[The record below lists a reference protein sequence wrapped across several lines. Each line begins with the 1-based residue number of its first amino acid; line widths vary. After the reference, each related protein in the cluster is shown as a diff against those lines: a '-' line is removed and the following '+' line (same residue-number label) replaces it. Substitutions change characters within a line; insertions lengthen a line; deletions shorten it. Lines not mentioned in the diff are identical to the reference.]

1 MRGLI
6 LFPGRMKLH
15 LKPIS
20 KRLFSLLLA
29 VVLVLGLPLQAMA
42 ATNVGSSETTATQPT
57 DATEPVSTEA
67 SDPTEPVEPEETTT
81 PTEATEETTVPTE
94 APEETT
100 IPTVPQEETE
110 PEEDADATDPTQP
123 SEPTEPLTPEEQ
135 DMIRW
140 AELEAQLPDPIEE
153 YFPFA
158 PEIKYPYGEPQDN
171 FYPSSLFE
179 ADPYALMPLA
189 DMSAIPDNMYDN
201 SILRALAYTGY
212 DVQWLKDNG
221 FLYVAEYVSSNI
233 NNYRPAVLSDIG
245 YDDYAPFLNGDETV
259 ADSSTVT
266 GRAPDIASFESSGLV
281 CASFVSY
288 YINNYLPNIEGYD
301 TSHIHEAIKATTATS
316 TGYSTASVW
325 SWETGLTN
333 LANTPGSGVT
343 KYTNETEGYA
353 NLVPGD
359 IIVFSRDGELVHVAI
374 YAGTYSMWNIRGTN
388 RGEKHFII
396 HVGNSRGPEISTT
409 EYLAKSGTAKSSVA
423 TAWYHLELGSVVDQ
437 VGFIEVYKKD
447 PNGNNLSG
455 ARFKAVDQ
463 DTGDTFYIGPTDANG
478 YAKSGEMPLGTY
490 VVTETVFPDGYQASG
505 QTSWTVTLT
514 EDTPNM
520 TVTINAVNEPV
531 TGSAKIVKAT
541 TNGGSKAGWH
551 FEVKN
556 SSGTVIGNYVTD
568 ATGVIALDLKPG
580 TYTVTETDGA
590 YKYWVN
596 DPNPTRTVTVKS
608 NETATVTFTNQ
619 WRGQA
624 QIVKTTTNG
633 GTVAGWHFTV
643 KNSSG
648 TVIGNYVTDSTGII
662 TLDLEPGTYTVT
674 ETDGAKQYWEN
685 DPNPT
690 RTVTVKAGE
699 TAKVTFKNQYKGAA
713 QIIKTTTNGGTVAGW
728 HFTVKNSSGTVI
740 GNYVTDSTGIITLD
754 LEPGTYT
761 VTETDGAK
769 QYWENDPNPTRT
781 VTVKAGETAK
791 VTFKNQ
797 YRGAAQIIKATTNGG
812 TVAGWHFE
820 VKNSSGTVIGNY
832 VTDSTGIITLN
843 LEPGTYTVTETD
855 GESQYWQNDPNP
867 TKTVTVK
874 AGQTAKVT
882 FTNKYQGEAQ
892 IVKTTTNGGT
902 VAGWHFEVQNSS
914 GTVIGNYVTDST
926 GIIALALE
934 PGTYT
939 VTETDG
945 EKEYWENDANPTK
958 TVTVKAGQ
966 TAKVTFT
973 NKWVGKAKVIKT
985 ATNGGSVE
993 GWTFTIK
1000 NASGTFVGKYTTDKN
1015 GLIAVNLEPGTYTV
1029 QETPVD
1035 DPYWVCDTEVKTI
1048 TVKAGETASVSFRNE
1063 YVGRAKIIKTLE
1075 DPTAGTVEGWTF
1087 EVKDS
1092 NGTVIGT
1099 YKTDANGTILCEL
1112 APGKYTVTEILEESS
1127 YWECV
1132 TDLSQTVT
1140 VKAGQTAEVTFKN
1153 ALRPADILVYKV
1165 DVLGAPLAEV
1175 EFLLEWSEDGTNW
1188 QTVTYTDSENV
1199 TKGACTSAGLID
1211 GKLVS
1216 GRDGVVHFTG
1226 LHPELQYRLTETKA
1240 PEGYHLLGEPAYE
1253 GGITP
1258 DETLTVELTVVN
1270 APVFEL
1276 PMTGSTGS
1284 TVATVLQIAGAL
1296 VLLTALLYIVKK
1308 RR

>member
-1 MRGLI
+1 
-6 LFPGRMKLH
+6 MKLH

-29 VVLVLGLPLQAMA
+29 VVLVLGLPSQAMA
-42 ATNVGSSETTATQPT
+42 ATNVGGSETTATQPT

-67 SDPTEPVEPEETTT
+67 SDPTEPVEPEETT
-81 PTEATEETTVPTE
+81 VPTE

-100 IPTVPQEETE
+100 TPTESQEETE
-110 PEEDADATDPTQP
+110 PGDDADVTDPTQP
-123 SEPTEPLTPEEQ
+123 TDPTEPTDPPAPEDEEETGLI
-135 DMIRW
+135 IR
-140 AELEAQLPDPIEE
+140 PDPIVAENP
-153 YFPFA
+153 YD
-158 PEIKYPYGEPQDN
+158 PEWPYPYGLPVDN
-171 FYPSSLFE
+171 DFPDDLLDV
-179 ADPYALMPLA
+179 DPYGIALMA
-189 DMSAIPDNMYDN
+189 DMSLIPDEMYDN
-201 SILRALAYTGY
+201 YILRALEYTGY
-212 DVQWLKDNG
+212 DVQKMKDNG
-221 FLYVAEYVSSNI
+221 WLYVAQYTSSNI
-233 NNYRPAVLSDIG
+233 NSYAPEVLSDIG
-245 YDDYAPFLNGDETV
+245 YDDYSPFLNGDETV

-266 GRAPDIASFESSGLV
+266 GKAPNIASFESNGLV
-281 CASFVSY
+281 CASFVTY
-288 YINNYLPNIEGYD
+288 YMCNYLPNIEGID
-301 TSHIHEAIKATTATS
+301 TTWIHDAVKATTMNGGS
-316 TGYSTASVW
+316 YSTASVW
-325 SWETGLTN
+325 SWETGLSN
-333 LANTPGSGVT
+333 LASKAGSGVT
-343 KYTNETEGYA
+343 RYTDADTAYA

-359 IIVFSRDGELVHVAI
+359 LIVFSNSSGSLTHIAV
-374 YAGTYSMWNIRGTN
+374 YAGTYTMYNASGTN
-388 RGEKHFII
+388 RGPYHYII
-396 HVGNSRGPEISTT
+396 HVGNSRGPEISAV
-409 EYLAKSGTAKSSVA
+409 EYMVSSGSKSSSPS
-423 TAWYHLELGSVVDQ
+423 AWYHIDLPEVQST
-437 VGFIEVYKKD
+437 GFIEVNKKD
-447 PNGNNLSG
+447 PNGKNLSG
-455 ARFKAVDQ
+455 AYFTAVDQ
-463 DTGDTFYIGPTDANG
+463 ATGDKYVIGPTDSNG
-478 YAKSGEMPLGTY
+478 YAKSGEMPLGTF
-490 VVTETVFPDGYQASG
+490 VVTETKFPTGYGPSG

-520 TVTINAVNEPV
+520 TITINAVNELV
-531 TGSAKIVKAT
+531 TGSAKVVKAT

-568 ATGVIALDLKPG
+568 ATGVIVLDLVPG

-596 DPNPTRTVTVKS
+596 DPNPSRTVTVKAD
-608 NETATVTFTNQ
+608 ETATVTFTNQ

-633 GTVAGWHFTV
+633 GTVAGWHFEV

-674 ETDGAKQYWEN
+674 ETDGA
-685 DPNPT
+685 
-690 RTVTVKAGE
+690 
-699 TAKVTFKNQYKGAA
+699 
-713 QIIKTTTNGGTVAGW
+713 I
-728 HFTVKNSSGTVI
+728 
-740 GNYVTDSTGIITLD
+740 
-754 LEPGTYT
+754 
-761 VTETDGAK
+761 

-867 TKTVTVK
+867 TKTVTVN

-882 FTNKYQGEAQ
+882 FTNQYQGEAQ
-892 IVKTTTNGGT
+892 IIKTTTNGGT
-902 VAGWHFEVQNSS
+902 VAGWHFEVKNSS

-958 TVTVKAGQ
+958 IVTVKAGQ
-966 TAKVTFT
+966 TEKVTFT

-1048 TVKAGETASVSFRNE
+1048 TVKAGETASVSFKNQ

-1075 DPTAGTVEGWTF
+1075 DPDSGTVEGWTF
-1087 EVKDS
+1087 EVKASDDS
-1092 NGTVIGT
+1092 LIGT
-1099 YKTDANGTILCEL
+1099 YTTGADGTIVCDLT
-1112 APGKYTVTEILEESS
+1112 PGTYTVTEILEEGS

-1132 TDLSQTVT
+1132 SGLTQTVT
-1140 VKAGQTAEVTFKN
+1140 VKGGQTAEVTFTN

-1165 DVLGAPLAEV
+1165 DTLGAPLAEA

-1188 QTVTYTDSENV
+1188 NAVTYTDSDQV
-1199 TKGACTSAGLID
+1199 VKGGCTSAGLKD
-1211 GKLVS
+1211 GKLVT
-1216 GRDGVVHFTG
+1216 GRDGVAHFTG

-1240 PEGYHLLGEPAYE
+1240 PEGYHLLNGPAYE
-1253 GGITP
+1253 GGINP

-1270 APVFEL
+1270 APVYEL
-1276 PMTGSTGS
+1276 PMTGSTSG
-1284 TVATVLQIAGAL
+1284 TVATVLQIAGAV

>member
-1 MRGLI
+1 
-6 LFPGRMKLH
+6 MKLH

-29 VVLVLGLPLQAMA
+29 VVLVLGLPSQAMA

-57 DATEPVSTEA
+57 DATEPVSNEA
-67 SDPTEPVEPEETTT
+67 SEPTQPVEQ
-81 PTEATEETTVPTE
+81 EETTVPTE

-100 IPTVPQEETE
+100 TPTEPQEATE
-110 PEEDADATDPTQP
+110 PEEAVDVIDPTQP
-123 SEPTEPLTPEEQ
+123 TEPTEPTDPPASEDEEETGLI
-135 DMIRW
+135 IR
-140 AELEAQLPDPIEE
+140 PDPIVAENP
-153 YFPFA
+153 YD
-158 PEIKYPYGEPQDN
+158 PEWPYPYGLPVDN
-171 FYPSSLFE
+171 DFPDDLLDV
-179 ADPYALMPLA
+179 DPYGIALLA
-189 DMSAIPDNMYDN
+189 DMSLIPDEMYDN
-201 SILRALAYTGY
+201 SILRALEYTGY
-212 DVQWLKDNG
+212 DVQKMKDNG
-221 FLYVAEYVSSNI
+221 WLYVAQYTSSNI
-233 NNYRPAVLSDIG
+233 NSYAPEVLSDIG
-245 YDDYAPFLNGDETV
+245 YDDYSPFLNGDETV

-266 GRAPDIASFESSGLV
+266 GRAPNIASFESNGLV
-281 CASFVSY
+281 CASFVTY
-288 YINNYLPNIEGYD
+288 YMCNYLPNIEGID
-301 TSHIHEAIKATTATS
+301 TTWIHDAVKATTMNNGS
-316 TGYSTASVW
+316 YSTASVW
-325 SWETGLTN
+325 SWETGLSN
-333 LANTPGSGVT
+333 LASKAGSGVT
-343 KYTNETEGYA
+343 RYTDADTAYA

-359 IIVFSRDGELVHVAI
+359 LIVFSNSSGSLTHIAV
-374 YAGTYSMWNIRGTN
+374 YAGTYTMYNASGTN
-388 RGEKHFII
+388 RGPYHYII
-396 HVGNSRGPEISTT
+396 HVGNSRGPEISAV
-409 EYLAKSGTAKSSVA
+409 EYMVSSGSKSSSPS
-423 TAWYHLELGSVVDQ
+423 AWYHIDLPEVEST
-437 VGFIEVYKKD
+437 GFIEVYKKD
-447 PNGNNLSG
+447 PNGKKLSG
-455 ARFKAVDQ
+455 AYFTAVDQ
-463 DTGDTFYIGPTDANG
+463 ATGDKYVIGPTNSNG
-478 YAKSGEMPLGTY
+478 YAKSGEMPLGTF
-490 VVTETVFPDGYQASG
+490 VVTETVFPEGYQASG

-514 EDTPNM
+514 KDTPNM
-520 TVTINAVNEPV
+520 TVTINAVNELKS
-531 TGSAKIVKAT
+531 GSAKIVKAT

-568 ATGVIALDLKPG
+568 ATGVIALDLQPG

-590 YKYWVN
+590 NKYWVN
-596 DPNPTRTVTVKS
+596 DPNPTRTVTVKAG
-608 NETATVTFTNQ
+608 ETATVTFTNQ

-633 GTVAGWHFTV
+633 GTVAGWHFEV

-662 TLDLEPGTYTVT
+662 TLDLDPGTYTVT

-713 QIIKTTTNGGTVAGW
+713 QIIK
-728 HFTVKNSSGTVI
+728 
-740 GNYVTDSTGIITLD
+740 
-754 LEPGTYT
+754 
-761 VTETDGAK
+761 
-769 QYWENDPNPTRT
+769 
-781 VTVKAGETAK
+781 
-791 VTFKNQ
+791 
-797 YRGAAQIIKATTNGG
+797 ATTNGG

-832 VTDSTGIITLN
+832 VTDSTGIITLD

-892 IVKTTTNGGT
+892 IIKTTTNGGT
-902 VAGWHFEVQNSS
+902 VAGWHFEVKNSS
-914 GTVIGNYVTDST
+914 GTVVGNYVTDST
-926 GIIALALE
+926 GVIALALE

-973 NKWVGKAKVIKT
+973 NKWLGKAKIIKT
-985 ATNGGSVE
+985 TTNGGSVE

-1000 NASGTFVGKYTTDKN
+1000 NTSGTFVGKYTTDKN
-1015 GLIAVNLEPGTYTV
+1015 GLIVADLEPGTYTV

-1048 TVKAGETASVSFRNE
+1048 TVKTGETASVSFRNE

-1075 DPTAGTVEGWTF
+1075 DPDSGTVEGWTF
-1087 EVKDS
+1087 EVKASDGS
-1092 NGTVIGT
+1092 LIGT
-1099 YKTDANGTILCEL
+1099 YKTGVDGTIVCDLT
-1112 APGKYTVTEILEESS
+1112 PGTYTVTEILEEDS

-1132 TDLSQTVT
+1132 TDISQTVT
-1140 VKAGQTAEVTFKN
+1140 VKGGQTAELTFKN
-1153 ALRPADILVYKV
+1153 VLRPADILVYKV
-1165 DVLGAPLAEV
+1165 DTLGAPLAEA

-1188 QTVTYTDSENV
+1188 KPVAYTDSENV
-1199 TKGACTSAGLID
+1199 TKGTCTSTGLVD

-1216 GRDGVVHFTG
+1216 GKDGVVHFTG

-1240 PEGYHLLGEPAYE
+1240 PEGYHLLSDPAYE

-1270 APVFEL
+1270 APVYEL
-1276 PMTGSTGS
+1276 PMTGSTDG
-1284 TVATVLQIAGAL
+1284 TVARILQIAGAI
-1296 VLLTALLYIVKK
+1296 VLLASLLYIVKK

>member
-1 MRGLI
+1 
-6 LFPGRMKLH
+6 MKLH

-29 VVLVLGLPLQAMA
+29 VVLVLGLPSQAMA

-67 SDPTEPVEPEETTT
+67 SDPTEPAETLETTE
-81 PTEATEETTVPTE
+81 PAATEETESEPTDT
-94 APEETT
+94 PTT
-100 IPTVPQEETE
+100 PDVTE
-110 PEEDADATDPTQP
+110 PEATETPTEP
-123 SEPTEPLTPEEQ
+123 TEPTEPLTPEEQ

-233 NNYRPAVLSDIG
+233 NNYRPEVLSDIG

-301 TSHIHEAIKATTATS
+301 TSHIHEAIKATTSTG

-359 IIVFSRDGELVHVAI
+359 IIVFSRDGKLVHVAI

-423 TAWYHLELGSVVDQ
+423 TAWYHLELESVVDQ

-520 TVTINAVNEPV
+520 TVTINAVNELTP
-531 TGSAKIVKAT
+531 GSAKIVKAT

-568 ATGVIALDLKPG
+568 ATGVIALDLEPG

-596 DPNPTRTVTVKS
+596 DPNPTRTVTVKAG
-608 NETATVTFTNQ
+608 ETATVTFTNQ

-662 TLDLEPGTYTVT
+662 TLDLDPGTYTVT

-713 QIIKTTTNGGTVAGW
+713 QIIKT
-728 HFTVKNSSGTVI
+728 
-740 GNYVTDSTGIITLD
+740 
-754 LEPGTYT
+754 
-761 VTETDGAK
+761 
-769 QYWENDPNPTRT
+769 
-781 VTVKAGETAK
+781 
-791 VTFKNQ
+791 
-797 YRGAAQIIKATTNGG
+797 TTNGG

-902 VAGWHFEVQNSS
+902 VAGWHFEVKNSSGTVIGNYVTDSTGIITLNLEPGTYTVTETDGESQYWQNDPNPTKTVTVKAGQTAKVTFTNKYQGEAQIVKTTTNGGTVVGWHFEVKNSS

-958 TVTVKAGQ
+958 TITVKAGQ

-1015 GLIAVNLEPGTYTV
+1015 GLITVNLEPGTYTV

-1048 TVKAGETASVSFRNE
+1048 TVKAGETASVSFQNR
-1063 YVGRAKIIKTLE
+1063 YIGKAKIIKTLE

-1112 APGKYTVTEILEESS
+1112 APGKYTVTEILEDSS

-1153 ALRPADILVYKV
+1153 VLRPADILVYKV
-1165 DVLGAPLAEV
+1165 DILGAPLAEA

-1188 QTVTYTDSENV
+1188 QPVTYTDPENV
-1199 TKGACTSAGLID
+1199 TKGTCTSVGLVD

-1258 DETLTVELTVVN
+1258 DKTLTVELTVVN

>member
-29 VVLVLGLPLQAMA
+29 VVLVLGLPSQAMA

-57 DATEPVSTEA
+57 DATEPVSNEA
-67 SDPTEPVEPEETTT
+67 SEPTQPVEQ
-81 PTEATEETTVPTE
+81 EETTVPTE

-100 IPTVPQEETE
+100 TPTEPQEATE
-110 PEEDADATDPTQP
+110 PEEAVDVTDPTQP
-123 SEPTEPLTPEEQ
+123 TEPTEPTDPPASEDEEETGLI
-135 DMIRW
+135 IR
-140 AELEAQLPDPIEE
+140 PDPIVAENP
-153 YFPFA
+153 YD
-158 PEIKYPYGEPQDN
+158 PEWPYPYGLPVDN
-171 FYPSSLFE
+171 DFPDDLLDV
-179 ADPYALMPLA
+179 DPYGIALLA
-189 DMSAIPDNMYDN
+189 DMSLIPDEMYDN
-201 SILRALAYTGY
+201 SILRALEYTGY
-212 DVQWLKDNG
+212 DVQKMKDNG
-221 FLYVAEYVSSNI
+221 WLYVAQYTSSNI
-233 NNYRPAVLSDIG
+233 NSYAPEVLSDIG
-245 YDDYAPFLNGDETV
+245 YDDYSPFLNGDETV

-266 GRAPDIASFESSGLV
+266 GRAPNIASFESNGLV
-281 CASFVSY
+281 CASFVTY
-288 YINNYLPNIEGYD
+288 YMCNYLPNIEGID
-301 TSHIHEAIKATTATS
+301 TTWIHDAVKATTMNNGS
-316 TGYSTASVW
+316 YSTASVW
-325 SWETGLTN
+325 SWETGLSN
-333 LANTPGSGVT
+333 LASKAGSGVT
-343 KYTNETEGYA
+343 RYTDADTAYA

-359 IIVFSRDGELVHVAI
+359 LIVFSNSSGSLTHIAV
-374 YAGTYSMWNIRGTN
+374 YAGTYTMYNASGTN
-388 RGEKHFII
+388 RGPYHYII
-396 HVGNSRGPEISTT
+396 HVGNSRGPEISAV
-409 EYLAKSGTAKSSVA
+409 EYMVSSGSKSSSPS
-423 TAWYHLELGSVVDQ
+423 AWYHIDLPEVEST
-437 VGFIEVYKKD
+437 GFIEVYKKD
-447 PNGNNLSG
+447 PNGKKLSG
-455 ARFKAVDQ
+455 AYFTAVDQ
-463 DTGDTFYIGPTDANG
+463 ATGDKYVIGPTNSNG
-478 YAKSGEMPLGTY
+478 YAKSGEMPLGTF
-490 VVTETVFPDGYQASG
+490 VVTETVFPEGYQASG

-514 EDTPNM
+514 KDTPNM
-520 TVTINAVNEPV
+520 TVTINAVNELKS
-531 TGSAKIVKAT
+531 GSAKIVKAT

-568 ATGVIALDLKPG
+568 ATGVIALDLQPG

-590 YKYWVN
+590 NKYWVN
-596 DPNPTRTVTVKS
+596 DPNPTRTVTVKAG
-608 NETATVTFTNQ
+608 ETATVTFTNQ

-633 GTVAGWHFTV
+633 GTVAGWHFEV

-648 TVIGNYVTDSTGII
+648 TVIGNYVTDSTGIITLDLDPGTYTVTETDGAKQYWENDPNPTRTVTVKAGETAKVTFKNQYKGAAQIVKTTTNGGTVAGWHFEVKNSSGTVIGNYETDSTGII

-713 QIIKTTTNGGTVAGW
+713 QIIK
-728 HFTVKNSSGTVI
+728 
-740 GNYVTDSTGIITLD
+740 
-754 LEPGTYT
+754 
-761 VTETDGAK
+761 
-769 QYWENDPNPTRT
+769 
-781 VTVKAGETAK
+781 
-791 VTFKNQ
+791 
-797 YRGAAQIIKATTNGG
+797 ATTNGG

-820 VKNSSGTVIGNY
+820 VKNSSGTVIGTC
-832 VTDSTGIITLN
+832 VTDSTGIITLD

-892 IVKTTTNGGT
+892 IIKTTTNGGT
-902 VAGWHFEVQNSS
+902 VAGWHFEVKNSS
-914 GTVIGNYVTDST
+914 GTVVGNYVTDST
-926 GIIALALE
+926 GVIALALE

-973 NKWVGKAKVIKT
+973 NKWLGKAKVIKT

-1000 NASGTFVGKYTTDKN
+1000 NASGTFVGKYTTDAD

-1048 TVKAGETASVSFRNE
+1048 TVKAGETASVSFRNQ

-1075 DPTAGTVEGWTF
+1075 DPDSGTVEGWTF
-1087 EVKDS
+1087 EVKASDGS
-1092 NGTVIGT
+1092 LIGT
-1099 YKTDANGTILCEL
+1099 YTTGADGTIVCDLT
-1112 APGKYTVTEILEESS
+1112 PGTYTVTEILEDGS

-1132 TDLSQTVT
+1132 SGLSQTVT
-1140 VKAGQTAEVTFKN
+1140 VKGGQTAEVTFRN
-1153 ALRPADILVYKV
+1153 ALRPADIMVFKV
-1165 DVLGAPLAEV
+1165 DTLGAPLAEA

-1188 QTVTYTDSENV
+1188 NAVTYTDSDKV
-1199 TKGACTSAGLID
+1199 VKGGCTSVGLKD

-1240 PEGYHLLGEPAYE
+1240 PDGYHLLNGPAYE

-1270 APVFEL
+1270 APVYEL

-1284 TVATVLQIAGAL
+1284 TIATILQIAGAV
-1296 VLLTALLYIVKK
+1296 VLLITLLYIVKK

>member
-1 MRGLI
+1 
-6 LFPGRMKLH
+6 
-15 LKPIS
+15 
-20 KRLFSLLLA
+20 
-29 VVLVLGLPLQAMA
+29 
-42 ATNVGSSETTATQPT
+42 
-57 DATEPVSTEA
+57 
-67 SDPTEPVEPEETTT
+67 
-81 PTEATEETTVPTE
+81 
-94 APEETT
+94 
-100 IPTVPQEETE
+100 
-110 PEEDADATDPTQP
+110 
-123 SEPTEPLTPEEQ
+123 
-135 DMIRW
+135 MIRW

-233 NNYRPAVLSDIG
+233 NNYRPEVLSDIG

-447 PNGNNLSG
+447 PNGKNLSG
-455 ARFKAVDQ
+455 AKFKAVDQ

-478 YAKSGEMPLGTY
+478 YAKSGEMPMGTY

-514 EDTPNM
+514 KDTPNM
-520 TVTINAVNEPV
+520 TVTINAVNELKS
-531 TGSAKIVKAT
+531 GSAKIVKAT

-568 ATGVIALDLKPG
+568 STGIITLDLEPG
-580 TYTVTETDGA
+580 TYTVTETDGT

-596 DPNPTRTVTVKS
+596 DPNPTRTVTVKA

-740 GNYVTDSTGIITLD
+740 GNYETDSTGIITLN

-761 VTETDGAK
+761 VTETDGES
-769 QYWENDPNPTRT
+769 QYWQNDPNPTKT

-832 VTDSTGIITLN
+832 VTDSTGIIALN

-855 GESQYWQNDPNP
+855 GE
-867 TKTVTVK
+867 
-874 AGQTAKVT
+874 
-882 FTNKYQGEAQ
+882 
-892 IVKTTTNGGT
+892 
-902 VAGWHFEVQNSS
+902 
-914 GTVIGNYVTDST
+914 
-926 GIIALALE
+926 
-934 PGTYT
+934 
-939 VTETDG
+939 
-945 EKEYWENDANPTK
+945 KE
-958 TVTVKAGQ
+958 
-966 TAKVTFT
+966 
-973 NKWVGKAKVIKT
+973 
-985 ATNGGSVE
+985 
-993 GWTFTIK
+993 
-1000 NASGTFVGKYTTDKN
+1000 
-1015 GLIAVNLEPGTYTV
+1015 
-1029 QETPVD
+1029 
-1035 DPYWVCDTEVKTI
+1035 
-1048 TVKAGETASVSFRNE
+1048 
-1063 YVGRAKIIKTLE
+1063 
-1075 DPTAGTVEGWTF
+1075 
-1087 EVKDS
+1087 
-1092 NGTVIGT
+1092 
-1099 YKTDANGTILCEL
+1099 
-1112 APGKYTVTEILEESS
+1112 
-1127 YWECV
+1127 
-1132 TDLSQTVT
+1132 
-1140 VKAGQTAEVTFKN
+1140 
-1153 ALRPADILVYKV
+1153 
-1165 DVLGAPLAEV
+1165 
-1175 EFLLEWSEDGTNW
+1175 
-1188 QTVTYTDSENV
+1188 
-1199 TKGACTSAGLID
+1199 
-1211 GKLVS
+1211 
-1216 GRDGVVHFTG
+1216 
-1226 LHPELQYRLTETKA
+1226 
-1240 PEGYHLLGEPAYE
+1240 
-1253 GGITP
+1253 
-1258 DETLTVELTVVN
+1258 
-1270 APVFEL
+1270 
-1276 PMTGSTGS
+1276 
-1284 TVATVLQIAGAL
+1284 
-1296 VLLTALLYIVKK
+1296 
-1308 RR
+1308 

>member
-1 MRGLI
+1 
-6 LFPGRMKLH
+6 MKLH

-29 VVLVLGLPLQAMA
+29 VVLVLGLPSQAMA

-67 SDPTEPVEPEETTT
+67 SDPTEPAETLETTE
-81 PTEATEETTVPTE
+81 PAATEETESEPTDT
-94 APEETT
+94 PTT
-100 IPTVPQEETE
+100 PDVTE
-110 PEEDADATDPTQP
+110 PEATETPTEP
-123 SEPTEPLTPEEQ
+123 TEPTEPLTPEEQ

-233 NNYRPAVLSDIG
+233 NNYRPEVLSDIG

-266 GRAPDIASFESSGLV
+266 GRAPNIASFESSGLV

-301 TSHIHEAIKATTATS
+301 TSHIHEAIKATTSTG

-514 EDTPNM
+514 EDIPNM

-568 ATGVIALDLKPG
+568 ATGVIALDLEPG

-596 DPNPTRTVTVKS
+596 DPNPTRTVTVKA

-699 TAKVTFKNQYKGAA
+699 TAKVTFKNQYKGVA
-713 QIIKTTTNGGTVAGW
+713 QIIKT
-728 HFTVKNSSGTVI
+728 
-740 GNYVTDSTGIITLD
+740 
-754 LEPGTYT
+754 
-761 VTETDGAK
+761 
-769 QYWENDPNPTRT
+769 
-781 VTVKAGETAK
+781 
-791 VTFKNQ
+791 
-797 YRGAAQIIKATTNGG
+797 TTNGG

-832 VTDSTGIITLN
+832 ETDSTGIITLN

-902 VAGWHFEVQNSS
+902 VAGWHFEVKNSS

-985 ATNGGSVE
+985 ATNGGSVK

-1000 NASGTFVGKYTTDKN
+1000 NASGTFVGKYTTDAD
-1015 GLIAVNLEPGTYTV
+1015 GLIVANLEPGTYTV

-1140 VKAGQTAEVTFKN
+1140 VKAGQTAEVTFQN

-1165 DVLGAPLAEV
+1165 DVLGAPLAEA

-1188 QTVTYTDSENV
+1188 QPVTYTDSENV
-1199 TKGACTSAGLID
+1199 TKGACTSVGLVD
-1211 GKLVS
+1211 GKQVS

>member
-1 MRGLI
+1 MD
-6 LFPGRMKLH
+6 
-15 LKPIS
+15 
-20 KRLFSLLLA
+20 
-29 VVLVLGLPLQAMA
+29 V
-42 ATNVGSSETTATQPT
+42 
-57 DATEPVSTEA
+57 
-67 SDPTEPVEPEETTT
+67 
-81 PTEATEETTVPTE
+81 
-94 APEETT
+94 
-100 IPTVPQEETE
+100 
-110 PEEDADATDPTQP
+110 TDPTQTT
-123 SEPTEPLTPEEQ
+123 EPTEPTDPPGPEGEEETGLI
-135 DMIRW
+135 IR
-140 AELEAQLPDPIEE
+140 PDPIVAENP
-153 YFPFA
+153 YD
-158 PEIKYPYGEPQDN
+158 PEWPYPYGLPVDN
-171 FYPSSLFE
+171 DFPDDLLE
-179 ADPYALMPLA
+179 VDPYGIALMA
-189 DMSAIPDNMYDN
+189 DMSLIPDEMYDN
-201 SILRALAYTGY
+201 SILRALEYTGY
-212 DVQWLKDNG
+212 DVQKMKDNG
-221 FLYVAEYVSSNI
+221 WLYVAQYTSSNI
-233 NNYRPAVLSDIG
+233 NSYAPEVLSDIG
-245 YDDYAPFLNGDETV
+245 YDDYSPFLNGDETV

-266 GRAPDIASFESSGLV
+266 GRAPNIASFESNGLV
-281 CASFVSY
+281 CASFVTY
-288 YINNYLPNIEGYD
+288 YMCNYLPNIEGVD
-301 TSHIHEAIKATTATS
+301 TTWIHDAVKATTMNGGS
-316 TGYSTASVW
+316 YSTASVW
-325 SWETGLTN
+325 SWETGLSN
-333 LANTPGSGVT
+333 LASKAGSGVT
-343 KYTNETEGYA
+343 RYTDANTAYA

-359 IIVFSRDGELVHVAI
+359 LIVFSNSSGSLTHIAV
-374 YAGTYSMWNIRGTN
+374 YAGTYTMYNASGTN
-388 RGEKHFII
+388 RGPYHYII
-396 HVGNSRGPEISTT
+396 HVGNSRGPEISAV
-409 EYLAKSGTAKSSVA
+409 EYMVSSGSKSSSPS
-423 TAWYHLELGSVVDQ
+423 AWYHIDLPEVQSTGY
-437 VGFIEVYKKD
+437 IEVNKKD
-447 PNGNNLSG
+447 PNGKNLSG
-455 ARFKAVDQ
+455 AYFTAVDQ
-463 DTGDTFYIGPTDANG
+463 ATGDKYVIGPTNANG
-478 YAKSGEMPLGTY
+478 YAKSGEMPLGTF
-490 VVTETVFPDGYQASG
+490 VVTETKFPTGYGPSG
-505 QTSWTVTLT
+505 ETSWTVMLT

-520 TVTINAVNEPV
+520 TITINAVNELV

-541 TNGGSKAGWH
+541 TNGGSKAGWN

-556 SSGTVIGNYVTD
+556 SSGTVIGTYVTD
-568 ATGVIALDLKPG
+568 ATGVIVLDLVPG

-596 DPNPTRTVTVKS
+596 DPNPSRTVTVKAD
-608 NETATVTFTNQ
+608 ETATVTFTNQ

-699 TAKVTFKNQYKGAA
+699 TAKITFKNQYK
-713 QIIKTTTNGGTVAGW
+713 
-728 HFTVKNSSGTVI
+728 
-740 GNYVTDSTGIITLD
+740 
-754 LEPGTYT
+754 
-761 VTETDGAK
+761 
-769 QYWENDPNPTRT
+769 
-781 VTVKAGETAK
+781 
-791 VTFKNQ
+791 
-797 YRGAAQIIKATTNGG
+797 GAAQIIKATTNGG

-820 VKNSSGTVIGNY
+820 VKNSSGTVIGTY

-855 GESQYWQNDPNP
+855 GENKYWQNDPNP

-892 IVKTTTNGGT
+892 IIKTATNGGS
-902 VAGWHFEVQNSS
+902 VAGWHFEVKNSS

-945 EKEYWENDANPTK
+945 EKEYWENDANQTK

-1015 GLIAVNLEPGTYTV
+1015 GLIVANLEPGTYTV

-1048 TVKAGETASVSFRNE
+1048 TVKAGETASVSFQNQ
-1063 YVGRAKIIKTLE
+1063 YVGRAKVIKTLE
-1075 DPTAGTVEGWTF
+1075 DPDSGTVEGWTF
-1087 EVKDS
+1087 EVKASDGS
-1092 NGTVIGT
+1092 LIGT
-1099 YKTDANGTILCEL
+1099 YKTGADGTIVCDLT
-1112 APGKYTVTEILEESS
+1112 PGTYTVTEILEEDS

-1132 TDLSQTVT
+1132 TDISQTVT
-1140 VKAGQTAEVTFKN
+1140 VKGGQTAEVTFKN
-1153 ALRPADILVYKV
+1153 VLRPADILVYKV
-1165 DVLGAPLAEV
+1165 DILGAPLAEA

-1188 QTVTYTDSENV
+1188 QPVTFTDSENV
-1199 TKGACTSAGLID
+1199 TKGTCTSTGLVD

>member
-1 MRGLI
+1 M
-6 LFPGRMKLH
+6 
-15 LKPIS
+15 KPIS

-29 VVLVLGLPLQAMA
+29 VVLVLGLPSQAMA

-67 SDPTEPVEPEETTT
+67 SGPTEPAEPEETTIPTEVPEETTT
-81 PTEATEETTVPTE
+81 PTE
-94 APEETT
+94 
-100 IPTVPQEETE
+100 PQEEVE
-110 PEEDADATDPTQP
+110 PEEDVDVTDPTQP
-123 SEPTEPLTPEEQ
+123 TEPTEPTDPPAPEDEEETGLI
-135 DMIRW
+135 IR
-140 AELEAQLPDPIEE
+140 PDPIVAENP
-153 YFPFA
+153 YD
-158 PEIKYPYGEPQDN
+158 PEWPYPYGLPVDN
-171 FYPSSLFE
+171 DFPDDLLDV
-179 ADPYALMPLA
+179 DPYGIALMA
-189 DMSAIPDNMYDN
+189 DMSLIPDEMYDN
-201 SILRALAYTGY
+201 SILRALEYTGY
-212 DVQWLKDNG
+212 DVQKMKNNG
-221 FLYVAEYVSSNI
+221 WLYVAQYTSSNI
-233 NNYRPAVLSDIG
+233 NTYAPEVLSDIG
-245 YDDYAPFLNGDETV
+245 YDDYSPFLNGDETV

-266 GRAPDIASFESSGLV
+266 GRAPNIASFESNGLV
-281 CASFVSY
+281 CASFVTY
-288 YINNYLPNIEGYD
+288 YMCNYLPNIEGID
-301 TSHIHEAIKATTATS
+301 TTWIHDAVKATTMNGGS
-316 TGYSTASVW
+316 YSTASVW
-325 SWETGLTN
+325 SWETGLSN
-333 LANTPGSGVT
+333 LARQAGSGVT
-343 KYTNETEGYA
+343 RYTDANTAYA

-359 IIVFSRDGELVHVAI
+359 LIVFSNSSGDLTHIAV
-374 YAGTYSMWNIRGTN
+374 YAGTYTMYNASGTN
-388 RGEKHFII
+388 RGPYHYII
-396 HVGNSRGPEISTT
+396 HVGNSRGPEISAV
-409 EYLAKSGTAKSSVA
+409 EYMVSSGSKSSSPS
-423 TAWYHLELGSVVDQ
+423 AWYHIDLPEVQSTGY
-437 VGFIEVYKKD
+437 IEVNKKD
-447 PNGNNLSG
+447 PNGKNLSG
-455 ARFKAVDQ
+455 AYFTAVDQ
-463 DTGDTFYIGPTDANG
+463 ATGDKYVIGPTNANG
-478 YAKSGEMPLGTY
+478 YAKSGEMPLGTF
-490 VVTETVFPDGYQASG
+490 VVTETKFPTGYGPSG
-505 QTSWTVTLT
+505 ETSWTVTLT

-520 TVTINAVNEPV
+520 TITINAVNELV

-541 TNGGSKAGWH
+541 TNGGNKAGWH

-556 SSGTVIGNYVTD
+556 SSGTVIGTYVTD
-568 ATGVIALDLKPG
+568 ATGVIVLDLVPG

-596 DPNPTRTVTVKS
+596 DPNPSRTVTVKAD
-608 NETATVTFTNQ
+608 ETATVTFTNQ

-633 GTVAGWHFTV
+633 GTVAGWHFEV

-662 TLDLEPGTYTVT
+662 TL
-674 ETDGAKQYWEN
+674 N
-685 DPNPT
+685 
-690 RTVTVKAGE
+690 
-699 TAKVTFKNQYKGAA
+699 
-713 QIIKTTTNGGTVAGW
+713 
-728 HFTVKNSSGTVI
+728 
-740 GNYVTDSTGIITLD
+740 

-797 YRGAAQIIKATTNGG
+797 YRGVAQIIKATTNGG

-832 VTDSTGIITLN
+832 VTDSTGIITLD

-892 IVKTTTNGGT
+892 IIKTTTNGGT
-902 VAGWHFEVQNSS
+902 VAGWHFEVKNSS
-914 GTVIGNYVTDST
+914 GTVVGNYVTDST
-926 GIIALALE
+926 GVIALALE

-973 NKWVGKAKVIKT
+973 NKWLGKAKVIKT
-985 ATNGGSVE
+985 TTNGGSVE

-1015 GLIAVNLEPGTYTV
+1015 GLIVADLEPGTYTV

-1075 DPTAGTVEGWTF
+1075 DPDSGTVEGWTF
-1087 EVKDS
+1087 EVKASDGS
-1092 NGTVIGT
+1092 LIGT
-1099 YKTDANGTILCEL
+1099 YKTGVDGTIVCDLT
-1112 APGKYTVTEILEESS
+1112 PGTYTVTEILEEDS

-1132 TDLSQTVT
+1132 TDISQTVT
-1140 VKAGQTAEVTFKN
+1140 VKGGQTAELTFKN
-1153 ALRPADILVYKV
+1153 VLRPADILVYKV
-1165 DVLGAPLAEV
+1165 DTLGAPLAEA

-1188 QTVTYTDSENV
+1188 KPVAYTDSENV
-1199 TKGACTSAGLID
+1199 TKGTCTSTGLVD

-1216 GRDGVVHFTG
+1216 GKDGVVHFTG

-1240 PEGYHLLGEPAYE
+1240 PEGYHLLSGPAYE

-1270 APVFEL
+1270 APVYEL
-1276 PMTGSTGS
+1276 PMTGSTDG
-1284 TVATVLQIAGAL
+1284 TVARILQIAGAI
-1296 VLLTALLYIVKK
+1296 VLLASLLYIVKK

>member
-1 MRGLI
+1 M
-6 LFPGRMKLH
+6 
-15 LKPIS
+15 
-20 KRLFSLLLA
+20 
-29 VVLVLGLPLQAMA
+29 
-42 ATNVGSSETTATQPT
+42 
-57 DATEPVSTEA
+57 
-67 SDPTEPVEPEETTT
+67 
-81 PTEATEETTVPTE
+81 
-94 APEETT
+94 
-100 IPTVPQEETE
+100 
-110 PEEDADATDPTQP
+110 
-123 SEPTEPLTPEEQ
+123 
-135 DMIRW
+135 
-140 AELEAQLPDPIEE
+140 
-153 YFPFA
+153 
-158 PEIKYPYGEPQDN
+158 
-171 FYPSSLFE
+171 
-179 ADPYALMPLA
+179 
-189 DMSAIPDNMYDN
+189 
-201 SILRALAYTGY
+201 
-212 DVQWLKDNG
+212 
-221 FLYVAEYVSSNI
+221 
-233 NNYRPAVLSDIG
+233 
-245 YDDYAPFLNGDETV
+245 NGDETV

-266 GRAPDIASFESSGLV
+266 GRAPNIASFESNGLV
-281 CASFVSY
+281 CASFVTY
-288 YINNYLPNIEGYD
+288 YMCNYLPNIEGVD
-301 TSHIHEAIKATTATS
+301 TTWIHDAVKATTMNGGS
-316 TGYSTASVW
+316 YSTASVW
-325 SWETGLTN
+325 SWENGLSN
-333 LANTPGSGVT
+333 LARQAGSGVT
-343 KYTNETEGYA
+343 RYTDADTAYA

-359 IIVFSRDGELVHVAI
+359 LIVFSNSSGSLTHIAV
-374 YAGTYSMWNIRGTN
+374 YAGTYTMYNASGTN
-388 RGEKHFII
+388 RGPYHYII
-396 HVGNSRGPEISTT
+396 HVGNSRGPEISAV
-409 EYLAKSGTAKSSVA
+409 EYMVSSGSKSSSPS
-423 TAWYHLELGSVVDQ
+423 AWYHIDLPEVQST
-437 VGFIEVYKKD
+437 GFIEVNKKD
-447 PNGNNLSG
+447 PNGKNLSG
-455 ARFKAVDQ
+455 AYFTAVDQ
-463 DTGDTFYIGPTDANG
+463 ATGDKYVIGPTNANG
-478 YAKSGEMPLGTY
+478 YAKSGEMPLGTF
-490 VVTETVFPDGYQASG
+490 VVTETKFPAGYGPSG

-520 TVTINAVNEPV
+520 TITINAVNELV
-531 TGSAKIVKAT
+531 TGSAKIIKAT

-568 ATGVIALDLKPG
+568 ATGVIVLDLVPG

-596 DPNPTRTVTVKS
+596 DPNPSRTVTVKAD
-608 NETATVTFTNQ
+608 ETATVTFTNQ

-699 TAKVTFKNQYKGAA
+699 TAKVTFKNQYKG
-713 QIIKTTTNGGTVAGW
+713 T
-728 HFTVKNSSGTVI
+728 
-740 GNYVTDSTGIITLD
+740 
-754 LEPGTYT
+754 
-761 VTETDGAK
+761 
-769 QYWENDPNPTRT
+769 
-781 VTVKAGETAK
+781 
-791 VTFKNQ
+791 
-797 YRGAAQIIKATTNGG
+797 AQIIKATTNGG

-855 GESQYWQNDPNP
+855 GESQYWKNDPNP

-902 VAGWHFEVQNSS
+902 VAGWHFEVKNSS

-985 ATNGGSVE
+985 ATNGGSVK

-1000 NASGTFVGKYTTDKN
+1000 NASGTFVGKYTTDAD
-1015 GLIAVNLEPGTYTV
+1015 GLIVANLEPGTYTV

-1075 DPTAGTVEGWTF
+1075 DPDSGTVEGWTF
-1087 EVKDS
+1087 EVKASD
-1092 NGTVIGT
+1092 GTLIGT
-1099 YKTDANGTILCEL
+1099 YKTGADGTIVCDLI
-1112 APGKYTVTEILEESS
+1112 PGTYTVTEILEEDS

-1132 TDLSQTVT
+1132 TDISQTVT
-1140 VKAGQTAEVTFKN
+1140 VKGGQTAEVTFKN
-1153 ALRPADILVYKV
+1153 VLRPADILVYKV
-1165 DVLGAPLAEV
+1165 DVLGAPLAEA

-1188 QTVTYTDSENV
+1188 QPVTYTDSENV
-1199 TKGACTSAGLID
+1199 TRGTCTSVGLVD

>member
-6 LFPGRMKLH
+6 LFQGRMKLH

-29 VVLVLGLPLQAMA
+29 VVLVLGLPSQAMA
-42 ATNVGSSETTATQPT
+42 ATNVGSSETVATQPT
-57 DATEPVSTEA
+57 DATQPVSTDA
-67 SDPTEPVEPEETTT
+67 SDPTELAEP
-81 PTEATEETTVPTE
+81 EETTVPTE

-100 IPTVPQEETE
+100 TPTESQEETE
-110 PEEDADATDPTQP
+110 PEADVDVTDPTQ
-123 SEPTEPLTPEEQ
+123 STDPTEPTDPPTPEDEEETGLI
-135 DMIRW
+135 IR
-140 AELEAQLPDPIEE
+140 PDPIVAENP
-153 YFPFA
+153 YD
-158 PEIKYPYGEPQDN
+158 PEWPYPYGLPVDN
-171 FYPSSLFE
+171 DFPDDLLDV
-179 ADPYALMPLA
+179 DPYGIALMA
-189 DMSAIPDNMYDN
+189 DMSLIPDEMYDN
-201 SILRALAYTGY
+201 SILRALEYTGY
-212 DVQWLKDNG
+212 DVQKMKDNG
-221 FLYVAEYVSSNI
+221 WLYVAQYTSSNI
-233 NNYRPAVLSDIG
+233 NSYAPEVLSDIG
-245 YDDYAPFLNGDETV
+245 YDDYSPFLNGDETV

-266 GRAPDIASFESSGLV
+266 GRAPNIASFESNGLV
-281 CASFVSY
+281 CASFVTY
-288 YINNYLPNIEGYD
+288 YLCNYLPNIEGID
-301 TSHIHEAIKATTATS
+301 TTWIHDAVKATTMNGGS
-316 TGYSTASVW
+316 YSTASVW
-325 SWETGLTN
+325 SWETGLSN
-333 LANTPGSGVT
+333 LANTAGSGVT
-343 KYTNETEGYA
+343 RYTDADTAYA

-359 IIVFSRDGELVHVAI
+359 LIVFSNSSGSLTHIAV
-374 YAGTYSMWNIRGTN
+374 YAGTYTMYNASGTN
-388 RGEKHFII
+388 RGPYHYII
-396 HVGNSRGPEISTT
+396 HVGNSRGPEISAV
-409 EYLAKSGTAKSSVA
+409 EYMVSSGSKSSSPS
-423 TAWYHLELGSVVDQ
+423 AWYHIDLPEVQST
-437 VGFIEVYKKD
+437 GFIEVYKKD

-455 ARFKAVDQ
+455 AYFTAVDQ
-463 DTGDTFYIGPTDANG
+463 ATGDKYVIGPTNSNG
-478 YAKSGEMPLGTY
+478 YAKSGEMPLGTF
-490 VVTETVFPDGYQASG
+490 VVTETVFPEGYQASG

-514 EDTPNM
+514 KDTLNM
-520 TVTINAVNEPV
+520 TVTINAVNELKS
-531 TGSAKIVKAT
+531 GSAKIVKAT

-568 ATGVIALDLKPG
+568 ATGVIALDLQPG

-590 YKYWVN
+590 SKYWVN
-596 DPNPTRTVTVKS
+596 DPNPTRTVTVKAG
-608 NETATVTFTNQ
+608 ETATVTFTNQ

-662 TLDLEPGTYTVT
+662 TLDLDPGTYTVT

-713 QIIKTTTNGGTVAGW
+713 QIVKTTTNGGTVAGW
-728 HFTVKNSSGTVI
+728 HFEVKNSSGTVI
-740 GNYVTDSTGIITLD
+740 GNYVTDSTGIITLN

-761 VTETDGAK
+761 VTETDGDQ
-769 QYWENDPNPTRT
+769 QYWENDPNPSRT

-797 YRGAAQIIKATTNGG
+797 YKGAAQIIKATTNGG

-832 VTDSTGIITLN
+832 VTDSTGIISLD

-892 IVKTTTNGGT
+892 IIKTATNGGT
-902 VAGWHFEVQNSS
+902 VAGWHFEVKNSS
-914 GTVIGNYVTDST
+914 GTVVGNYVTDST
-926 GIIALALE
+926 GVIALALE

-945 EKEYWENDANPTK
+945 EKEYWENDANPSK

-973 NKWVGKAKVIKT
+973 NKWLGKAKVIKT
-985 ATNGGSVE
+985 ATNGGTVE
-993 GWTFTIK
+993 GWTFTIQ
-1000 NASGTFVGKYTTDKN
+1000 NTSGTFVGKYTTDAD

-1048 TVKAGETASVSFRNE
+1048 TVKAGETASVSFKNQ

-1075 DPTAGTVEGWTF
+1075 DPDSGTVEGWTF
-1087 EVKDS
+1087 EVKASDG
-1092 NGTVIGT
+1092 NLIGT
-1099 YKTDANGTILCEL
+1099 YTTGADGTIVCDLT
-1112 APGKYTVTEILEESS
+1112 PGTYTVTEILEEGS

-1132 TDLSQTVT
+1132 SGLTQTVT
-1140 VKAGQTAEVTFKN
+1140 VKGGQTAEVTFTN

-1165 DVLGAPLAEV
+1165 DTLGAPLAEA

-1188 QTVTYTDSENV
+1188 QPVTYTDSENV
-1199 TKGACTSAGLID
+1199 TKGACTSAGLVD

>member
-1 MRGLI
+1 M
-6 LFPGRMKLH
+6 FPGRMKLH

-29 VVLVLGLPLQAMA
+29 VVLVLGLPSQAMA
-42 ATNVGSSETTATQPT
+42 ATNVGGSETTATQPT
-57 DATEPVSTEA
+57 DATEPVSTDA

-81 PTEATEETTVPTE
+81 PIEATEETTAPTE

-100 IPTVPQEETE
+100 IPTEPQEETK
-110 PEEDADATDPTQP
+110 PEADVDVTDPTQTT
-123 SEPTEPLTPEEQ
+123 EPTEPTDPPGPEGEEETGLI
-135 DMIRW
+135 IR
-140 AELEAQLPDPIEE
+140 PDPIVAENP
-153 YFPFA
+153 YD
-158 PEIKYPYGEPQDN
+158 PEWPYPYGLPVDN
-171 FYPSSLFE
+171 DFPDDLLE
-179 ADPYALMPLA
+179 VDPYGIALMA
-189 DMSAIPDNMYDN
+189 DMSLIPDEMYDN
-201 SILRALAYTGY
+201 SILRALEYTGY
-212 DVQWLKDNG
+212 DVQKMKDNG
-221 FLYVAEYVSSNI
+221 WLYVAQYTSSNI
-233 NNYRPAVLSDIG
+233 NSYAPEVLSDIG
-245 YDDYAPFLNGDETV
+245 YDDYSPFLNGDETV

-266 GRAPDIASFESSGLV
+266 GRAPNIASFESNGLV
-281 CASFVSY
+281 CASFVTY
-288 YINNYLPNIEGYD
+288 YMCNYLPNIEGVD
-301 TSHIHEAIKATTATS
+301 TTWIHDAVKATTMNGGS
-316 TGYSTASVW
+316 YSTASVW
-325 SWETGLTN
+325 SWETGLSN
-333 LANTPGSGVT
+333 LASKAGSGVT
-343 KYTNETEGYA
+343 RYTDANTAYA

-359 IIVFSRDGELVHVAI
+359 LIVFSNSSGSLTHIAV
-374 YAGTYSMWNIRGTN
+374 YAGTYTMYNASGTN
-388 RGEKHFII
+388 RGPYHYII
-396 HVGNSRGPEISTT
+396 HVGNSRGPEISAV
-409 EYLAKSGTAKSSVA
+409 EYMVSSGSKSSSPS
-423 TAWYHLELGSVVDQ
+423 AWYHIDLPEVQSTGY
-437 VGFIEVYKKD
+437 IEVNKKD
-447 PNGNNLSG
+447 PNGKNLSG
-455 ARFKAVDQ
+455 AYFTAVDQ
-463 DTGDTFYIGPTDANG
+463 ATGDKYVIGPTNANG
-478 YAKSGEMPLGTY
+478 YAKSGEMPLGTF
-490 VVTETVFPDGYQASG
+490 VVTETKFPTGYGPSG
-505 QTSWTVTLT
+505 ETSWTVMLT

-520 TVTINAVNEPV
+520 TITINAVNELV

-541 TNGGSKAGWH
+541 TNGGSKAGWN

-556 SSGTVIGNYVTD
+556 SSGTVIGTYVTD
-568 ATGVIALDLKPG
+568 ATGVIVLDLVPG

-596 DPNPTRTVTVKS
+596 DPNPSRTVTVKAD
-608 NETATVTFTNQ
+608 ETATVTFTNQ

-699 TAKVTFKNQYKGAA
+699 TAKITFKNQYK
-713 QIIKTTTNGGTVAGW
+713 
-728 HFTVKNSSGTVI
+728 
-740 GNYVTDSTGIITLD
+740 
-754 LEPGTYT
+754 
-761 VTETDGAK
+761 
-769 QYWENDPNPTRT
+769 
-781 VTVKAGETAK
+781 
-791 VTFKNQ
+791 
-797 YRGAAQIIKATTNGG
+797 GAAQIIKATTNGG

-820 VKNSSGTVIGNY
+820 VKNSSGTVIGTY

-855 GESQYWQNDPNP
+855 GENKYWQNDPNP

-892 IVKTTTNGGT
+892 IIKTATNGGS
-902 VAGWHFEVQNSS
+902 VAGWHFEVKNSS

-1015 GLIAVNLEPGTYTV
+1015 GLIVANLEPGTYTV

-1048 TVKAGETASVSFRNE
+1048 TVKAGETASVSFQNQ
-1063 YVGRAKIIKTLE
+1063 YVGRAKVIKTLE
-1075 DPTAGTVEGWTF
+1075 DPDSGTVEGWTF
-1087 EVKDS
+1087 EVKASDGS
-1092 NGTVIGT
+1092 LIGT
-1099 YKTDANGTILCEL
+1099 YKTGADGTIVCDLT
-1112 APGKYTVTEILEESS
+1112 PGTYTVTEILEEDS

-1132 TDLSQTVT
+1132 TDISQTVT
-1140 VKAGQTAEVTFKN
+1140 VKGGQTAEVTFKN
-1153 ALRPADILVYKV
+1153 VLRPADILVYKV
-1165 DVLGAPLAEV
+1165 DILGAPLAEA

-1188 QTVTYTDSENV
+1188 QPVTFTDSENV
-1199 TKGACTSAGLID
+1199 TKGTCTSTGLVD

>member
-1 MRGLI
+1 
-6 LFPGRMKLH
+6 MKLH

-29 VVLVLGLPLQAMA
+29 VVLVLGLPSQAMA

-67 SDPTEPVEPEETTT
+67 SDPTEPSGTLETTE
-81 PTEATEETTVPTE
+81 PAATEETESEPTDT
-94 APEETT
+94 PTT
-100 IPTVPQEETE
+100 PDVTE
-110 PEEDADATDPTQP
+110 PEATETPT
-123 SEPTEPLTPEEQ
+123 EPTEPLTPEEQ

-233 NNYRPAVLSDIG
+233 NNYRPEVLSDIG

-447 PNGNNLSG
+447 PNGKNLSG
-455 ARFKAVDQ
+455 AKFKAVDQ

-478 YAKSGEMPLGTY
+478 YAKSGEMPMGTY

-514 EDTPNM
+514 KDTPNM
-520 TVTINAVNEPV
+520 TVTINAVNELKS
-531 TGSAKIVKAT
+531 GSAKIVKAT

-568 ATGVIALDLKPG
+568 STGIITLDLEPG
-580 TYTVTETDGA
+580 TYTVTETDGT

-596 DPNPTRTVTVKS
+596 DPNPTRTVTVKA

-740 GNYVTDSTGIITLD
+740 GNYETDSTGIITLN
-754 LEPGTYT
+754 LEPGTYP
-761 VTETDGAK
+761 VTEADGDS
-769 QYWENDPNPTRT
+769 QYWQNDPNPTKT

-902 VAGWHFEVQNSS
+902 VAGWHFEVKNSS

-1075 DPTAGTVEGWTF
+1075 DPDSGTVEGWTF
-1087 EVKDS
+1087 EVKASD
-1092 NGTVIGT
+1092 GTLIGT
-1099 YKTDANGTILCEL
+1099 YKTGADGTIVCDLI
-1112 APGKYTVTEILEESS
+1112 PGTYTVTEILDENF

-1132 TDLSQTVT
+1132 TNISQTVT
-1140 VKAGQTAEVTFKN
+1140 VKGGQTAEVTFKN
-1153 ALRPADILVYKV
+1153 VLRPADILVYKV
-1165 DVLGAPLAEV
+1165 DVLGAPLAEA

-1188 QTVTYTDSENV
+1188 QPVTYTDSENV
-1199 TKGACTSAGLID
+1199 TKGACTSVGLVD

>member
-29 VVLVLGLPLQAMA
+29 VVLVLGLPSQAMA
-42 ATNVGSSETTATQPT
+42 ATNVGGSETTATQPT

-81 PTEATEETTVPTE
+81 STEATEETTAPTE
-94 APEETT
+94 APDETT
-100 IPTVPQEETE
+100 TPTESQEETE
-110 PEEDADATDPTQP
+110 PEEAVDVTDPTQTT
-123 SEPTEPLTPEEQ
+123 EPTEPTDPPDPEGEEETGLI
-135 DMIRW
+135 IR
-140 AELEAQLPDPIEE
+140 PDPIVAENP
-153 YFPFA
+153 YD
-158 PEIKYPYGEPQDN
+158 PEWPYPYGLPVDN
-171 FYPSSLFE
+171 DFPDDLLE
-179 ADPYALMPLA
+179 VDPYGIALMA
-189 DMSAIPDNMYDN
+189 DMSLIPDEMYDN
-201 SILRALAYTGY
+201 SILRALEYTGY
-212 DVQWLKDNG
+212 DVQKMKDNG
-221 FLYVAEYVSSNI
+221 WLYVAQYTSSNI
-233 NNYRPAVLSDIG
+233 NSYAPEVLSDIG
-245 YDDYAPFLNGDETV
+245 YDDYSPFLNGDETV

-266 GRAPDIASFESSGLV
+266 GRAPNIASFESNGLV
-281 CASFVSY
+281 CASFVTY
-288 YINNYLPNIEGYD
+288 YMCNYLPNIEGVD
-301 TSHIHEAIKATTATS
+301 TTWIHDAVKATTMNGGS
-316 TGYSTASVW
+316 YSTASVW
-325 SWETGLTN
+325 SWETGLSN
-333 LANTPGSGVT
+333 LARQAGSGVT
-343 KYTNETEGYA
+343 RYTDADTAYT

-359 IIVFSRDGELVHVAI
+359 LIVFSNSSGSLTHIAV
-374 YAGTYSMWNIRGTN
+374 YAGTYTMYNASGTN
-388 RGEKHFII
+388 RGPYHYII
-396 HVGNSRGPEISTT
+396 HVGNSRGPEISAV
-409 EYLAKSGTAKSSVA
+409 EYMVSSGSKSSSPS
-423 TAWYHLELGSVVDQ
+423 AWYHIDLPEVQST
-437 VGFIEVYKKD
+437 GFIEVNKKD
-447 PNGNNLSG
+447 PNGKNLSG
-455 ARFKAVDQ
+455 AYFTAVDQ
-463 DTGDTFYIGPTDANG
+463 ATGDKYVIGPTNANG
-478 YAKSGEMPLGTY
+478 YAKSGEMPLGTF
-490 VVTETVFPDGYQASG
+490 VVTETKFPAGYGPSG

-520 TVTINAVNEPV
+520 TITINAVNEIV

-568 ATGVIALDLKPG
+568 ATGVIVLDLVPG

-596 DPNPTRTVTVKS
+596 DPNPSRTVTVKAD
-608 NETATVTFTNQ
+608 ETATVTFTNQ

-662 TLDLEPGTYTVT
+662 TLDLEPGTYTVM
-674 ETDGAKQYWEN
+674 ETDGAIQYWEN

-699 TAKVTFKNQYKGAA
+699 TAKVTFKNQYKG
-713 QIIKTTTNGGTVAGW
+713 T
-728 HFTVKNSSGTVI
+728 
-740 GNYVTDSTGIITLD
+740 
-754 LEPGTYT
+754 
-761 VTETDGAK
+761 
-769 QYWENDPNPTRT
+769 
-781 VTVKAGETAK
+781 
-791 VTFKNQ
+791 
-797 YRGAAQIIKATTNGG
+797 AQIIKATTNGG

-855 GESQYWQNDPNP
+855 GENKYWQNDPNP

-902 VAGWHFEVQNSS
+902 VAGWHFEVKNSS

-985 ATNGGSVE
+985 ATNGGSVK

-1000 NASGTFVGKYTTDKN
+1000 NASGTFVGKYTTDAD
-1015 GLIAVNLEPGTYTV
+1015 GLIVANLEPGTYTV

-1075 DPTAGTVEGWTF
+1075 DPDSGTVEGWTF
-1087 EVKDS
+1087 EVKASD
-1092 NGTVIGT
+1092 GTLIGT
-1099 YKTDANGTILCEL
+1099 YKTGADGTIVCDLI
-1112 APGKYTVTEILEESS
+1112 PGTYTVTEILEEDS

-1132 TDLSQTVT
+1132 TDISQTVT
-1140 VKAGQTAEVTFKN
+1140 VKGGQTAEVTFKN
-1153 ALRPADILVYKV
+1153 VLRPADILVYKV
-1165 DVLGAPLAEV
+1165 DVLGAPLAEA

-1188 QTVTYTDSENV
+1188 QPVTYTDSENV
-1199 TKGACTSAGLID
+1199 TKGTCTSAGLVD

>member
-1 MRGLI
+1 
-6 LFPGRMKLH
+6 MKLH

-29 VVLVLGLPLQAMA
+29 VVLVLGLPSQAMA

-67 SDPTEPVEPEETTT
+67 SDPTEPAETLETTE
-81 PTEATEETTVPTE
+81 PAATEETESEPTDT
-94 APEETT
+94 PTT
-100 IPTVPQEETE
+100 PDLTE
-110 PEEDADATDPTQP
+110 PEATETPT
-123 SEPTEPLTPEEQ
+123 EPTEPLTPEEQ

-233 NNYRPAVLSDIG
+233 NNYRPEVLSDIG

-568 ATGVIALDLKPG
+568 ATGVIALDLEPG

-596 DPNPTRTVTVKS
+596 DPNPTRTVTVKA

-624 QIVKTTTNG
+624 QIV
-633 GTVAGWHFTV
+633 
-643 KNSSG
+643 
-648 TVIGNYVTDSTGII
+648 
-662 TLDLEPGTYTVT
+662 
-674 ETDGAKQYWEN
+674 
-685 DPNPT
+685 
-690 RTVTVKAGE
+690 
-699 TAKVTFKNQYKGAA
+699 
-713 QIIKTTTNGGTVAGW
+713 KTTTNGGTVAGW

-855 GESQYWQNDPNP
+855 GENKYWQNDPNP

-902 VAGWHFEVQNSS
+902 VAGWHFEVKNSS

-1075 DPTAGTVEGWTF
+1075 DPDSGTVEGWTF
-1087 EVKDS
+1087 EVKASDGS
-1092 NGTVIGT
+1092 LIGT
-1099 YKTDANGTILCEL
+1099 YTTGTDGTIVCDLT
-1112 APGKYTVTEILEESS
+1112 PGTYTVTEILEEGS

-1132 TDLSQTVT
+1132 SELTQTVT
-1140 VKAGQTAEVTFKN
+1140 VKGGQTAEVTFTN

-1165 DVLGAPLAEV
+1165 DTLGAPLAEA

-1188 QTVTYTDSENV
+1188 QPVTYTDSENV
-1199 TKGACTSAGLID
+1199 TKGTCTSVGLVD

>member
-29 VVLVLGLPLQAMA
+29 VVLVLGLPSQAMA
-42 ATNVGSSETTATQPT
+42 ATNVGGSETTATQPT
-57 DATEPVSTEA
+57 DATEPVSTDA
-67 SDPTEPVEPEETTT
+67 SDPTEPVEPEETMT
-81 PTEATEETTVPTE
+81 PIEATEETTAPTE

-100 IPTVPQEETE
+100 IPTEPQEETE
-110 PEEDADATDPTQP
+110 PEEAVDVTDPTQTT
-123 SEPTEPLTPEEQ
+123 EPTEPTDPPDPEGEEETGLI
-135 DMIRW
+135 IR
-140 AELEAQLPDPIEE
+140 PDPIVAENP
-153 YFPFA
+153 YD
-158 PEIKYPYGEPQDN
+158 PEWPYPYGLPVDN
-171 FYPSSLFE
+171 DFPDNLLE
-179 ADPYALMPLA
+179 VDPYGIALMA
-189 DMSAIPDNMYDN
+189 DMSLIPDEMYDN
-201 SILRALAYTGY
+201 SILRALEYTGY
-212 DVQWLKDNG
+212 DVQKMKDNG
-221 FLYVAEYVSSNI
+221 WLYVAQYTSSNI
-233 NNYRPAVLSDIG
+233 NSYAPEVLSDIG
-245 YDDYAPFLNGDETV
+245 YDDYSPFLNGDETV

-266 GRAPDIASFESSGLV
+266 GRAPNIASFESNGLV
-281 CASFVSY
+281 CASFVTY
-288 YINNYLPNIEGYD
+288 YMCNYLPNIEGVD
-301 TSHIHEAIKATTATS
+301 TTWIHDAVKATTMNGGS
-316 TGYSTASVW
+316 YSTASVW
-325 SWETGLTN
+325 SWENGLSN
-333 LANTPGSGVT
+333 LARQAGSGVT
-343 KYTNETEGYA
+343 RYTDADTAYA

-359 IIVFSRDGELVHVAI
+359 LIVFSNSSGSLTHIAV
-374 YAGTYSMWNIRGTN
+374 YAGTYTMYNASGTN
-388 RGEKHFII
+388 RGPYHYII
-396 HVGNSRGPEISTT
+396 HVGNSRGPEISAV
-409 EYLAKSGTAKSSVA
+409 EYMVSSGSKSSSPS
-423 TAWYHLELGSVVDQ
+423 AWYHIDLPEVQST
-437 VGFIEVYKKD
+437 GFIEVNKKD
-447 PNGNNLSG
+447 PNGKNLSG
-455 ARFKAVDQ
+455 AYFTAVDQ
-463 DTGDTFYIGPTDANG
+463 ATGDKYVIGPTNANG
-478 YAKSGEMPLGTY
+478 YAKSGEMPLGTF
-490 VVTETVFPDGYQASG
+490 VVTETKFPAGYGPSG

-520 TVTINAVNEPV
+520 TITINAVNELV
-531 TGSAKIVKAT
+531 TGSAKIIKAT

-568 ATGVIALDLKPG
+568 ATGVIVLDLVPG

-596 DPNPTRTVTVKS
+596 DPNPSRTVTVKAD
-608 NETATVTFTNQ
+608 ETATVTFTNQ

-699 TAKVTFKNQYKGAA
+699 TAKVTFKNQYKG
-713 QIIKTTTNGGTVAGW
+713 T
-728 HFTVKNSSGTVI
+728 
-740 GNYVTDSTGIITLD
+740 
-754 LEPGTYT
+754 
-761 VTETDGAK
+761 
-769 QYWENDPNPTRT
+769 
-781 VTVKAGETAK
+781 
-791 VTFKNQ
+791 
-797 YRGAAQIIKATTNGG
+797 AQIIKATTNGG

-855 GESQYWQNDPNP
+855 GENKYWQNDPNP

-902 VAGWHFEVQNSS
+902 VAGWHFEVKNSS

-985 ATNGGSVE
+985 ATNGGSVK

-1000 NASGTFVGKYTTDKN
+1000 NASGTFVGKYTTDAD
-1015 GLIAVNLEPGTYTV
+1015 GLIVANLEPGTYTV

-1075 DPTAGTVEGWTF
+1075 DPDSGTVEGWTF
-1087 EVKDS
+1087 EVKASD
-1092 NGTVIGT
+1092 GTLIGT
-1099 YKTDANGTILCEL
+1099 YKTGADGTIVCDLI
-1112 APGKYTVTEILEESS
+1112 PGTYTVTEILDENS

-1132 TDLSQTVT
+1132 TDTSQTVT
-1140 VKAGQTAEVTFKN
+1140 VKGGQTAEVTFKN
-1153 ALRPADILVYKV
+1153 VLRPADILVYKV
-1165 DVLGAPLAEV
+1165 DVLGAPLAEA

-1188 QTVTYTDSENV
+1188 QPVTYTDSENV
-1199 TKGACTSAGLID
+1199 TRGTCTSVGLVD

>member
-1 MRGLI
+1 M
-6 LFPGRMKLH
+6 
-15 LKPIS
+15 KPIS

-29 VVLVLGLPLQAMA
+29 VVLVLGLPSQAMA
-42 ATNVGSSETTATQPT
+42 ATNVGGNETTATQPT

-67 SDPTEPVEPEETTT
+67 SDPTEPAETLETTE
-81 PTEATEETTVPTE
+81 PAATEETESEPTDT
-94 APEETT
+94 PTT
-100 IPTVPQEETE
+100 PDVTE
-110 PEEDADATDPTQP
+110 PEATETPTEP
-123 SEPTEPLTPEEQ
+123 TEPREPTEPLTPEEQ

-233 NNYRPAVLSDIG
+233 NNYRPEVLSDIG

-259 ADSSTVT
+259 ADASTVT

-505 QTSWTVTLT
+505 QTSWTMTLT

-556 SSGTVIGNYVTD
+556 SSGTVIGT
-568 ATGVIALDLKPG
+568 
-580 TYTVTETDGA
+580 
-590 YKYWVN
+590 
-596 DPNPTRTVTVKS
+596 
-608 NETATVTFTNQ
+608 
-619 WRGQA
+619 
-624 QIVKTTTNG
+624 
-633 GTVAGWHFTV
+633 
-643 KNSSG
+643 
-648 TVIGNYVTDSTGII
+648 
-662 TLDLEPGTYTVT
+662 
-674 ETDGAKQYWEN
+674 
-685 DPNPT
+685 
-690 RTVTVKAGE
+690 
-699 TAKVTFKNQYKGAA
+699 
-713 QIIKTTTNGGTVAGW
+713 
-728 HFTVKNSSGTVI
+728 
-740 GNYVTDSTGIITLD
+740 
-754 LEPGTYT
+754 
-761 VTETDGAK
+761 
-769 QYWENDPNPTRT
+769 
-781 VTVKAGETAK
+781 
-791 VTFKNQ
+791 
-797 YRGAAQIIKATTNGG
+797 
-812 TVAGWHFE
+812 
-820 VKNSSGTVIGNY
+820 Y

-843 LEPGTYTVTETD
+843 LEPDTYTVTELNTPAD
-855 GESQYWQNDPNP
+855 YWINDPIP
-867 TKTVTVK
+867 TKTLTVRAGETSIVSFRNQHIGK
-874 AGQTAKVT
+874 AK
-882 FTNKYQGEAQ
+882 
-892 IVKTTTNGGT
+892 IVKVLENPEHGT
-902 VAGWHFEVQNSS
+902 VAGWTFELKLPSGMSIGEHTTDAS
-914 GTVIGNYVTDST
+914 GTILLDM
-926 GIIALALE
+926 E

-939 VTETDG
+939 VTEILD
-945 EKEYWENDANPTK
+945 EDSAWQCVSD
-958 TVTVKAGQ
+958 
-966 TAKVTFT
+966 
-973 NKWVGKAKVIKT
+973 
-985 ATNGGSVE
+985 
-993 GWTFTIK
+993 
-1000 NASGTFVGKYTTDKN
+1000 
-1015 GLIAVNLEPGTYTV
+1015 
-1029 QETPVD
+1029 
-1035 DPYWVCDTEVKTI
+1035 I
-1048 TVKAGETASVSFRNE
+1048 T
-1063 YVGRAKIIKTLE
+1063 
-1075 DPTAGTVEGWTF
+1075 
-1087 EVKDS
+1087 
-1092 NGTVIGT
+1092 
-1099 YKTDANGTILCEL
+1099 
-1112 APGKYTVTEILEESS
+1112 
-1127 YWECV
+1127 
-1132 TDLSQTVT
+1132 QTV
-1140 VKAGQTAEVTFKN
+1140 VVEPGQTAEIIFVN
-1153 ALRPADILVYKV
+1153 ALKSTEMIVQKV
-1165 DVLGAPLAEV
+1165 NTLGEPLGNA
-1175 EFLLEWSEDGTNW
+1175 EFLLEWSENGSKWEPVIAADVGRA
-1188 QTVTYTDSENV
+1188 V
-1199 TKGACTSAGLID
+1199 KGSCTAVGLLD
-1211 GKLVS
+1211 GKLIT
-1216 GRDGVVHFTG
+1216 GEDGTTHFTG
-1226 LHPELQYRLTETKA
+1226 LNPDLQYRLTETKA
-1240 PEGYHLLGEPAYE
+1240 PTGYQLLPQTAFEGT
-1253 GGITP
+1253 ISM
-1258 DETLTVELTVVN
+1258 DDNQVFTVTVVN
-1270 APVFEL
+1270 APEYVL
-1276 PMTGSTGS
+1276 PMTGSKS
-1284 TVATVLQIAGAL
+1284 PVMMAISLLICVAGCIGAL
-1296 VLLTALLYIVKK
+1296 KYF
-1308 RR
+1308 RRKDK

>member
-1 MRGLI
+1 M
-6 LFPGRMKLH
+6 FPGRMKLH

-29 VVLVLGLPLQAMA
+29 VVLVLGLPSQAMA
-42 ATNVGSSETTATQPT
+42 ATNVGSSETTATQPM
-57 DATEPVSTEA
+57 DATEPVSTDA
-67 SDPTEPVEPEETTT
+67 SDPAEPVEPEETTI
-81 PTEATEETTVPTE
+81 PTEV
-94 APEETT
+94 PEETT
-100 IPTVPQEETE
+100 TPTEPQEEVE
-110 PEEDADATDPTQP
+110 PEEDVDVTDPTQP
-123 SEPTEPLTPEEQ
+123 TEPTEPTDPPAPEDEEETGLI
-135 DMIRW
+135 IR
-140 AELEAQLPDPIEE
+140 PDPIVAENP
-153 YFPFA
+153 YD
-158 PEIKYPYGEPQDN
+158 PEWPYPYGLPVDN
-171 FYPSSLFE
+171 DFPDDLLDV
-179 ADPYALMPLA
+179 DPYGIALMA
-189 DMSAIPDNMYDN
+189 DMSLIPDEMYDN
-201 SILRALAYTGY
+201 SILRALEYTGY
-212 DVQWLKDNG
+212 DVQKMKNNG
-221 FLYVAEYVSSNI
+221 WLYVAQYTSSNI
-233 NNYRPAVLSDIG
+233 NTYAPEVLSDIG
-245 YDDYAPFLNGDETV
+245 YDDYSPFLNGDETV

-266 GRAPDIASFESSGLV
+266 GRAPNIASFESNGLV
-281 CASFVSY
+281 CASFVTY
-288 YINNYLPNIEGYD
+288 YMCNYLPNIEGID
-301 TSHIHEAIKATTATS
+301 TTWIHDAVKATTMNGGS
-316 TGYSTASVW
+316 YSTASVW
-325 SWETGLTN
+325 SWETGLSN
-333 LANTPGSGVT
+333 LARQAGSGVT
-343 KYTNETEGYA
+343 RYTDANTAYA

-359 IIVFSRDGELVHVAI
+359 LIVFSNSSGDLTHIAV
-374 YAGTYSMWNIRGTN
+374 YAGTYTMYNASGTN
-388 RGEKHFII
+388 RGPYHYII
-396 HVGNSRGPEISTT
+396 HVGNSRGPEISAV
-409 EYLAKSGTAKSSVA
+409 EYMVSSGSKSSSPS
-423 TAWYHLELGSVVDQ
+423 AWYHIDLPEVQSTGY
-437 VGFIEVYKKD
+437 IEVNKKD
-447 PNGNNLSG
+447 PNGKNLSG
-455 ARFKAVDQ
+455 AYFTAVDQ
-463 DTGDTFYIGPTDANG
+463 ATGDKYVIGPTNANG
-478 YAKSGEMPLGTY
+478 YAKSGEMPLGTF
-490 VVTETVFPDGYQASG
+490 VVTETKFPTGYGPSG
-505 QTSWTVTLT
+505 ETSWTVTLT

-520 TVTINAVNEPV
+520 TITINAVNELV

-541 TNGGSKAGWH
+541 TNGGNKAGWH

-556 SSGTVIGNYVTD
+556 SSGTVIGTYVTD
-568 ATGVIALDLKPG
+568 ATGVIVLDLVPG

-596 DPNPTRTVTVKS
+596 DPNPSRTVTVKAD
-608 NETATVTFTNQ
+608 ETATVTFTNQ

-633 GTVAGWHFTV
+633 GTVAGWHFEV

-662 TLDLEPGTYTVT
+662 TL
-674 ETDGAKQYWEN
+674 N
-685 DPNPT
+685 
-690 RTVTVKAGE
+690 
-699 TAKVTFKNQYKGAA
+699 
-713 QIIKTTTNGGTVAGW
+713 
-728 HFTVKNSSGTVI
+728 
-740 GNYVTDSTGIITLD
+740 

-797 YRGAAQIIKATTNGG
+797 YRGVAQIIKATTNGG

-832 VTDSTGIITLN
+832 VTDSTGIITLD

-892 IVKTTTNGGT
+892 IIKTTTNGGT
-902 VAGWHFEVQNSS
+902 VAGWHFEVKNSS
-914 GTVIGNYVTDST
+914 GTVVGNYVTDST
-926 GIIALALE
+926 GVIALALE

-973 NKWVGKAKVIKT
+973 NKWLGKAKVIKT
-985 ATNGGSVE
+985 TTNGGSVE

-1015 GLIAVNLEPGTYTV
+1015 GLIVADLEPGTYTV

-1075 DPTAGTVEGWTF
+1075 DPDSGTVEGWTF
-1087 EVKDS
+1087 EVKASDGS
-1092 NGTVIGT
+1092 LIGT
-1099 YKTDANGTILCEL
+1099 YKTGVDGTIVCDLT
-1112 APGKYTVTEILEESS
+1112 PGTYTVTEILEEDS

-1132 TDLSQTVT
+1132 TDISQTVT
-1140 VKAGQTAEVTFKN
+1140 VKGGQTAELTFKN
-1153 ALRPADILVYKV
+1153 VLRPADILVYKV
-1165 DVLGAPLAEV
+1165 DTLGAPLAEA

-1188 QTVTYTDSENV
+1188 KPVAYTDSENV
-1199 TKGACTSAGLID
+1199 TKGTCTSTGLVD

-1216 GRDGVVHFTG
+1216 GKDGVVHFTG

-1240 PEGYHLLGEPAYE
+1240 PEGYHLLSGPAYE

-1270 APVFEL
+1270 APVYEL
-1276 PMTGSTGS
+1276 PMTGSTDG
-1284 TVATVLQIAGAL
+1284 TVARILQIAGAI
-1296 VLLTALLYIVKK
+1296 VLLASLLYIVKK

>member
-1 MRGLI
+1 M
-6 LFPGRMKLH
+6 
-15 LKPIS
+15 KPIS

-29 VVLVLGLPLQAMA
+29 VVLVLGLPSQAMA
-42 ATNVGSSETTATQPT
+42 ATNVGGSETTATQPT
-57 DATEPVSTEA
+57 DATEPVSTDA

-81 PTEATEETTVPTE
+81 PIEATEETTAPTE

-100 IPTVPQEETE
+100 IPTEPQEETE
-110 PEEDADATDPTQP
+110 PEEAVDVTDPTQTT
-123 SEPTEPLTPEEQ
+123 EPTEPTDPPDPEGEEETGLI
-135 DMIRW
+135 IR
-140 AELEAQLPDPIEE
+140 PDPIVAENP
-153 YFPFA
+153 YD
-158 PEIKYPYGEPQDN
+158 PEWPYPYGLPVDN
-171 FYPSSLFE
+171 DFPDDLLE
-179 ADPYALMPLA
+179 VDPYGIALMA
-189 DMSAIPDNMYDN
+189 DMSLIPDEMYDN
-201 SILRALAYTGY
+201 SILRALEYTGY
-212 DVQWLKDNG
+212 DVQKMKNNG
-221 FLYVAEYVSSNI
+221 WLYVAQYTSSNI
-233 NNYRPAVLSDIG
+233 NTYAPEVLSDIG
-245 YDDYAPFLNGDETV
+245 YDDYSPFLNGDETV

-266 GRAPDIASFESSGLV
+266 GRAPNIASFESNGLV
-281 CASFVSY
+281 CASFVTY
-288 YINNYLPNIEGYD
+288 YMCNYLPNIEGVD
-301 TSHIHEAIKATTATS
+301 TTWIHDAVKATTMNGGS
-316 TGYSTASVW
+316 YSTASVW
-325 SWETGLTN
+325 SWETGLSN
-333 LANTPGSGVT
+333 LARQAGSGVT
-343 KYTNETEGYA
+343 RYTDANTAYA

-359 IIVFSRDGELVHVAI
+359 LIVFSNSSGDLTHIAV
-374 YAGTYSMWNIRGTN
+374 YAGTYTMYNASGTN
-388 RGEKHFII
+388 RGPYHYII
-396 HVGNSRGPEISTT
+396 HVGNSRGPEISAV
-409 EYLAKSGTAKSSVA
+409 EYMVSSGSKSSSPS
-423 TAWYHLELGSVVDQ
+423 AWYHIDLPEVQSTGY
-437 VGFIEVYKKD
+437 IEVNKKD
-447 PNGNNLSG
+447 PNGKNLSG
-455 ARFKAVDQ
+455 AYFTAVDQ
-463 DTGDTFYIGPTDANG
+463 ATGDKYVIGPTNANG
-478 YAKSGEMPLGTY
+478 YAKSGEMPLGTF
-490 VVTETVFPDGYQASG
+490 VVTETKFPTGYGPSG
-505 QTSWTVTLT
+505 KTSWTVTLT

-520 TVTINAVNEPV
+520 TITINAVNELV

-556 SSGTVIGNYVTD
+556 TSGTVIGTYVTD
-568 ATGVIALDLKPG
+568 ATGVIVLDLVPG

-596 DPNPTRTVTVKS
+596 DPNPSRTVTVKAD
-608 NETATVTFTNQ
+608 ETATVTFTNQ

-624 QIVKTTTNG
+624 QIIKTTTNG

-713 QIIKTTTNGGTVAGW
+713 QIIK
-728 HFTVKNSSGTVI
+728 
-740 GNYVTDSTGIITLD
+740 
-754 LEPGTYT
+754 
-761 VTETDGAK
+761 
-769 QYWENDPNPTRT
+769 
-781 VTVKAGETAK
+781 
-791 VTFKNQ
+791 
-797 YRGAAQIIKATTNGG
+797 ATTNGG

-820 VKNSSGTVIGNY
+820 VKNSSGTVIGTY

-855 GESQYWQNDPNP
+855 GENKYWQNDPNP

-882 FTNKYQGEAQ
+882 FTNQYQGEAQ
-892 IVKTTTNGGT
+892 IIKTATNGGT
-902 VAGWHFEVQNSS
+902 VAGWHFEVKNSS

-1015 GLIAVNLEPGTYTV
+1015 GLIVADLEPGTYTV

-1048 TVKAGETASVSFRNE
+1048 TVKAGETASVSFQNQ

-1075 DPTAGTVEGWTF
+1075 DPDSGTVEGWTF
-1087 EVKDS
+1087 EVKASDGS
-1092 NGTVIGT
+1092 LIGT
-1099 YKTDANGTILCEL
+1099 YKTGADGTIVCDLT
-1112 APGKYTVTEILEESS
+1112 PGTYTVTEILEEDS

-1132 TDLSQTVT
+1132 TDISQTVT
-1140 VKAGQTAEVTFKN
+1140 VKGGQTAEVTFKN
-1153 ALRPADILVYKV
+1153 VLRPADILVYKV
-1165 DVLGAPLAEV
+1165 DTLGAPLAEA

-1188 QTVTYTDSENV
+1188 KPVTYTDSENV
-1199 TKGACTSAGLID
+1199 TKGTCTSTGLVD

-1216 GRDGVVHFTG
+1216 GKDGVVHFTG

-1240 PEGYHLLGEPAYE
+1240 PEGYYLLRGPAYE

-1258 DETLTVELTVVN
+1258 NETLTVELTVVN
-1270 APVFEL
+1270 APVYEL

-1284 TVATVLQIAGAL
+1284 TVVRILQIAGAM
-1296 VLLTALLYIVKK
+1296 VLLASLLYIVKK

>member
-1 MRGLI
+1 MD
-6 LFPGRMKLH
+6 
-15 LKPIS
+15 
-20 KRLFSLLLA
+20 
-29 VVLVLGLPLQAMA
+29 V
-42 ATNVGSSETTATQPT
+42 
-57 DATEPVSTEA
+57 
-67 SDPTEPVEPEETTT
+67 
-81 PTEATEETTVPTE
+81 
-94 APEETT
+94 
-100 IPTVPQEETE
+100 
-110 PEEDADATDPTQP
+110 TDPTQTT
-123 SEPTEPLTPEEQ
+123 EPTEPTDPPGPEGEEETGLI
-135 DMIRW
+135 IR
-140 AELEAQLPDPIEE
+140 PDPIVAENP
-153 YFPFA
+153 YD
-158 PEIKYPYGEPQDN
+158 PEWPYPYGLPVDN
-171 FYPSSLFE
+171 DFPDDLLE
-179 ADPYALMPLA
+179 VDPYGIALMA
-189 DMSAIPDNMYDN
+189 DMSLIPDEMYDN
-201 SILRALAYTGY
+201 SILRALEYTGY
-212 DVQWLKDNG
+212 DVQKMKDNG
-221 FLYVAEYVSSNI
+221 WLYVAQYTSSNI
-233 NNYRPAVLSDIG
+233 NSYAPEVLSDIG
-245 YDDYAPFLNGDETV
+245 YDDYSPFLNGDETV

-266 GRAPDIASFESSGLV
+266 GRAPNIASFESNGLV
-281 CASFVSY
+281 CASFVTY
-288 YINNYLPNIEGYD
+288 YMCNYLPNIEGVD
-301 TSHIHEAIKATTATS
+301 TTWIHDAVKATTMNGGS
-316 TGYSTASVW
+316 YSTASVW
-325 SWETGLTN
+325 SWETGLSN
-333 LANTPGSGVT
+333 LASKAGSGVT
-343 KYTNETEGYA
+343 RYTDANTAYA

-359 IIVFSRDGELVHVAI
+359 LIVFSNSSGSLTHIAV
-374 YAGTYSMWNIRGTN
+374 YAGTYTMYNASGTN
-388 RGEKHFII
+388 RGPYHYII
-396 HVGNSRGPEISTT
+396 HVGNSRGPEISAV
-409 EYLAKSGTAKSSVA
+409 EYMVSSGSKSSSPS
-423 TAWYHLELGSVVDQ
+423 AWYHIDLPEVQSTGY
-437 VGFIEVYKKD
+437 IEVNKKD
-447 PNGNNLSG
+447 PNGKNLSG
-455 ARFKAVDQ
+455 AYFTAVDQ
-463 DTGDTFYIGPTDANG
+463 ATGDKYVIGPTNANG
-478 YAKSGEMPLGTY
+478 YAKSGEMPLGTF
-490 VVTETVFPDGYQASG
+490 VVTETKFPTGYGPSG
-505 QTSWTVTLT
+505 ETSWTVMLT

-520 TVTINAVNEPV
+520 TITINAVNELV

-541 TNGGSKAGWH
+541 TNGGSKAGWN

-556 SSGTVIGNYVTD
+556 SSGTVIGTYVTD
-568 ATGVIALDLKPG
+568 ATGVIVLDLVPG

-596 DPNPTRTVTVKS
+596 DPNPSRTVTVKAD
-608 NETATVTFTNQ
+608 ETATVTFTNQ

-699 TAKVTFKNQYKGAA
+699 TAKITFKNQYK
-713 QIIKTTTNGGTVAGW
+713 
-728 HFTVKNSSGTVI
+728 
-740 GNYVTDSTGIITLD
+740 
-754 LEPGTYT
+754 
-761 VTETDGAK
+761 
-769 QYWENDPNPTRT
+769 
-781 VTVKAGETAK
+781 
-791 VTFKNQ
+791 
-797 YRGAAQIIKATTNGG
+797 GAAQIIKATTNGG

-820 VKNSSGTVIGNY
+820 VKNSSGTVIGTY

-855 GESQYWQNDPNP
+855 GENKYWQNDPNP

-892 IVKTTTNGGT
+892 IIKTATNGGS
-902 VAGWHFEVQNSS
+902 VAGWHFEVKNSS

-1015 GLIAVNLEPGTYTV
+1015 GLIVANLEPGTYTV

-1048 TVKAGETASVSFRNE
+1048 TVKAGETASVSFQNQ
-1063 YVGRAKIIKTLE
+1063 YVGRAKVIKTLE
-1075 DPTAGTVEGWTF
+1075 DPDSGTVEGWTF
-1087 EVKDS
+1087 EVKASDGS
-1092 NGTVIGT
+1092 LIGT
-1099 YKTDANGTILCEL
+1099 YKTGADGTIVCDLT
-1112 APGKYTVTEILEESS
+1112 PGTYTVTEILEEDS

-1132 TDLSQTVT
+1132 TDISQTVT
-1140 VKAGQTAEVTFKN
+1140 VKGGQTAEVTFKN
-1153 ALRPADILVYKV
+1153 VLRPADILVYKV
-1165 DVLGAPLAEV
+1165 DILGAPLAEA

-1188 QTVTYTDSENV
+1188 QPVTFTDSENV
-1199 TKGACTSAGLID
+1199 TKGTCTSTGLVD

>member
-29 VVLVLGLPLQAMA
+29 VVLVLGLPSQAMA
-42 ATNVGSSETTATQPT
+42 ATNVGGSETTATQPT
-57 DATEPVSTEA
+57 DATEPVSTGA
-67 SDPTEPVEPEETTT
+67 SDPTEPVEPEETT
-81 PTEATEETTVPTE
+81 VPTE
-94 APEETT
+94 VPEETT
-100 IPTVPQEETE
+100 APTEPQEETE
-110 PEEDADATDPTQP
+110 PEEDVDVTDPTQP
-123 SEPTEPLTPEEQ
+123 TEPTKPTDPPAPEDEEETGLI
-135 DMIRW
+135 IR
-140 AELEAQLPDPIEE
+140 PDPIVAENP
-153 YFPFA
+153 YDPDW
-158 PEIKYPYGEPQDN
+158 PYPYGLPVDN
-171 FYPSSLFE
+171 DFPDDLLE
-179 ADPYALMPLA
+179 VDPYGIALMA
-189 DMSAIPDNMYDN
+189 DMSLIPDEMYDN
-201 SILRALAYTGY
+201 SILRALEYTGY
-212 DVQWLKDNG
+212 DVQKMKDNG
-221 FLYVAEYVSSNI
+221 WLYVAQYTSSNI
-233 NNYRPAVLSDIG
+233 NSYAPEVLSDIG
-245 YDDYAPFLNGDETV
+245 YDDYSPFLNGDETV

-266 GRAPDIASFESSGLV
+266 GRAPNIASFESNGLV
-281 CASFVSY
+281 CASFVTY
-288 YINNYLPNIEGYD
+288 YMCNYLPNIEGID
-301 TSHIHEAIKATTATS
+301 TTWIHDAVKATTMNGGS
-316 TGYSTASVW
+316 YSTASVW
-325 SWETGLTN
+325 SWETGLSN
-333 LANTPGSGVT
+333 LASKAGSGVT
-343 KYTNETEGYA
+343 RYTDADTAYA

-359 IIVFSRDGELVHVAI
+359 LIVFSNSSGSLTHIAV
-374 YAGTYSMWNIRGTN
+374 YAGTYTMYNASGTN
-388 RGEKHFII
+388 RGPYHYII
-396 HVGNSRGPEISTT
+396 HVGNSRGPEISAV
-409 EYLAKSGTAKSSVA
+409 EYMVSSGSKSSSPS
-423 TAWYHLELGSVVDQ
+423 AWYHIDLPEVEST
-437 VGFIEVYKKD
+437 GFIEVYKKD
-447 PNGNNLSG
+447 PNGKNLSG
-455 ARFKAVDQ
+455 AYFTAVDQ
-463 DTGDTFYIGPTDANG
+463 ATGDKYVIGPTNSNG
-478 YAKSGEMPLGTY
+478 YAKSGEMPLGTF
-490 VVTETVFPDGYQASG
+490 VVTETVFPDGYGPSDV
-505 QTSWTVTLT
+505 TSWTVTLT
-514 EDTPNM
+514 KDTPNM
-520 TVTINAVNEPV
+520 TVTINAVNELKS
-531 TGSAKIVKAT
+531 GSAKIVKAT

-568 ATGVIALDLKPG
+568 ATGVIVLDLEPG

-596 DPNPTRTVTVKS
+596 DPNPTRTVTVKAD
-608 NETATVTFTNQ
+608 ETATVTFTNQ

-633 GTVAGWHFTV
+633 GTVAGWHFEV

-648 TVIGNYVTDSTGII
+648 TVIGNYVTDSTGVI
-662 TLDLEPGTYTVT
+662 TLDLDPGTYTVT
-674 ETDGAKQYWEN
+674 ETDGSYQYWEN

-728 HFTVKNSSGTVI
+728 HFEVKNSSDTVI
-740 GNYVTDSTGIITLD
+740 GNYVTDSTGVITLNLD
-754 LEPGTYT
+754 PGTYT

-832 VTDSTGIITLN
+832 VTDSTGIITLD

-892 IVKTTTNGGT
+892 IIKTATNGGT
-902 VAGWHFEVQNSS
+902 VAGWHFEVKNSS
-914 GTVIGNYVTDST
+914 GTVVGNYVTDST
-926 GIIALALE
+926 GVIALALE

-973 NKWVGKAKVIKT
+973 NKWLGKAKVIKT
-985 ATNGGSVE
+985 TTNGGSVE

-1000 NASGTFVGKYTTDKN
+1000 NASGTFVGKYTTDAD
-1015 GLIAVNLEPGTYTV
+1015 GLITVNLEPGTYTV

-1048 TVKAGETASVSFRNE
+1048 TVKAGETASVSFQNR
-1063 YVGRAKIIKTLE
+1063 YIGKAKIIKMLE

-1099 YKTDANGTILCEL
+1099 YTTDANGTILYEL
-1112 APGKYTVTEILEESS
+1112 APGQYTVTEILEDGS

-1140 VKAGQTAEVTFKN
+1140 VKAGQTAEVTFTNRLK
-1153 ALRPADILVYKV
+1153 PAEIIVYKI
-1165 DVLGAPLAEV
+1165 DPLGAPLAGA
-1175 EFLLEWSEDGTNW
+1175 EFQLEWSEDGITW
-1188 QTVTYTDSENV
+1188 TPVTYTDSDNV
-1199 TKGACTSAGLID
+1199 TKGTCTSAGLTD

-1240 PEGYHLLGEPAYE
+1240 PEGYHLLSGPAYE

-1258 DETLTVELTVVN
+1258 DKTLTVELTVVN
-1270 APVFEL
+1270 APVYEL

-1284 TVATVLQIAGAL
+1284 TVATVLQIAGAV
-1296 VLLTALLYIVKK
+1296 VLLIALLYIVKK

>member
-29 VVLVLGLPLQAMA
+29 VVLVLGLPSQAMA
-42 ATNVGSSETTATQPT
+42 ATNVGGSETTATQPT

-67 SDPTEPVEPEETTT
+67 SDPTEPVEPEETT
-81 PTEATEETTVPTE
+81 VPTE

-100 IPTVPQEETE
+100 TPTESQEETE
-110 PEEDADATDPTQP
+110 PGDDADVTDPTQP
-123 SEPTEPLTPEEQ
+123 TDPTEPTDPPAPEDEEETGLI
-135 DMIRW
+135 IR
-140 AELEAQLPDPIEE
+140 PDPIVAENP
-153 YFPFA
+153 YD
-158 PEIKYPYGEPQDN
+158 PEWPYPYGLPVDN
-171 FYPSSLFE
+171 DFPDDLLDV
-179 ADPYALMPLA
+179 DPYGIALMA
-189 DMSAIPDNMYDN
+189 DMSLIPDEMYDN
-201 SILRALAYTGY
+201 YILRALEYTGY
-212 DVQWLKDNG
+212 DVQKMKDNG
-221 FLYVAEYVSSNI
+221 WLYVAQYTSSNI
-233 NNYRPAVLSDIG
+233 NSYAPEVLSDIG
-245 YDDYAPFLNGDETV
+245 YDDYSPFLNGDETV

-266 GRAPDIASFESSGLV
+266 GKAPNIASFESNGLV
-281 CASFVSY
+281 CASFVTY
-288 YINNYLPNIEGYD
+288 YMCNYLPNIEGID
-301 TSHIHEAIKATTATS
+301 TTWIHDAVKATTMNGGS
-316 TGYSTASVW
+316 YSTASVW
-325 SWETGLTN
+325 SWETGLSN
-333 LANTPGSGVT
+333 LASKAGSGVT
-343 KYTNETEGYA
+343 RYTDADTAYA

-359 IIVFSRDGELVHVAI
+359 LIVFSNSSGSLTHIAV
-374 YAGTYSMWNIRGTN
+374 YAGTYTMYNASGTN
-388 RGEKHFII
+388 RGPYHYII
-396 HVGNSRGPEISTT
+396 HVGNSRGPEISAV
-409 EYLAKSGTAKSSVA
+409 EYMVSSGSKSSSPS
-423 TAWYHLELGSVVDQ
+423 AWYHIDLPEVQST
-437 VGFIEVYKKD
+437 GFIEVNKKD
-447 PNGNNLSG
+447 PNGKNLSG
-455 ARFKAVDQ
+455 AYFTAVDQ
-463 DTGDTFYIGPTDANG
+463 ATGDKYVIGPTDSNG
-478 YAKSGEMPLGTY
+478 YAKSGEMPLGTF
-490 VVTETVFPDGYQASG
+490 VVTETKFPTGYGPSG

-520 TVTINAVNEPV
+520 TITINAVNELV
-531 TGSAKIVKAT
+531 TGSAKVVKAT

-568 ATGVIALDLKPG
+568 ATGVIVLDLVPG

-596 DPNPTRTVTVKS
+596 DPNPSRTVTVKAD
-608 NETATVTFTNQ
+608 ETATVTFTNQ

-633 GTVAGWHFTV
+633 GTVAGWHFEV

-674 ETDGAKQYWEN
+674 ETDGA
-685 DPNPT
+685 
-690 RTVTVKAGE
+690 
-699 TAKVTFKNQYKGAA
+699 
-713 QIIKTTTNGGTVAGW
+713 I
-728 HFTVKNSSGTVI
+728 
-740 GNYVTDSTGIITLD
+740 
-754 LEPGTYT
+754 
-761 VTETDGAK
+761 

-867 TKTVTVK
+867 TKTVTVN

-882 FTNKYQGEAQ
+882 FTNQYQGEAQ
-892 IVKTTTNGGT
+892 IIKTTTNGGT
-902 VAGWHFEVQNSS
+902 VAGWHFEVKNSS

-958 TVTVKAGQ
+958 IVTVKAGQ
-966 TAKVTFT
+966 TEKVTFT

-1048 TVKAGETASVSFRNE
+1048 TVKAGETASVSFKNQ

-1075 DPTAGTVEGWTF
+1075 DPDSGTVEGWTF
-1087 EVKDS
+1087 EVKASDDS
-1092 NGTVIGT
+1092 LIGT
-1099 YKTDANGTILCEL
+1099 YTTGADGTIVCDLT
-1112 APGKYTVTEILEESS
+1112 PGTYTVTEILEEGS

-1132 TDLSQTVT
+1132 SGLTQTVT
-1140 VKAGQTAEVTFKN
+1140 VKGGQTAEVTFTN

-1165 DVLGAPLAEV
+1165 DTLGAPLAEA

-1188 QTVTYTDSENV
+1188 NAVTYTDSDQV
-1199 TKGACTSAGLID
+1199 VKGGCTSAGLKD
-1211 GKLVS
+1211 GKLVT
-1216 GRDGVVHFTG
+1216 GRDGVAHFTG

-1240 PEGYHLLGEPAYE
+1240 PEGYHLLNGPAYE
-1253 GGITP
+1253 GGINP

-1270 APVFEL
+1270 APVYEL
-1276 PMTGSTGS
+1276 PMTGSTSG
-1284 TVATVLQIAGAL
+1284 TVATVLQIAGAV

>member
-1 MRGLI
+1 M
-6 LFPGRMKLH
+6 FPGRMKLH

-29 VVLVLGLPLQAMA
+29 VVLVLGLPSQAMA

-67 SDPTEPVEPEETTT
+67 SDPTELADTLETTE
-81 PTEATEETTVPTE
+81 PAATEETESEPTDT
-94 APEETT
+94 PTT
-100 IPTVPQEETE
+100 PDVTE
-110 PEEDADATDPTQP
+110 PEATETPTEP
-123 SEPTEPLTPEEQ
+123 TEPTEPLTPEEQ

-259 ADSSTVT
+259 ADASTVT

-514 EDTPNM
+514 EDTPSM

-596 DPNPTRTVTVKS
+596 DPNPTRTVTVKA

-728 HFTVKNSSGTVI
+728 HFEVKNSSGTVI
-740 GNYVTDSTGIITLD
+740 DNYETDSTGIITLN

-797 YRGAAQIIKATTNGG
+797 YKGAAQIIKATTNGG

-902 VAGWHFEVQNSS
+902 VAGWHFEVKNSS

-1075 DPTAGTVEGWTF
+1075 DPDSGTVEGWTF
-1087 EVKDS
+1087 EVKASD
-1092 NGTVIGT
+1092 GTLVGT
-1099 YKTDANGTILCEL
+1099 YKTGADGTIVCDLI
-1112 APGKYTVTEILEESS
+1112 PGTYTVTEILDENF

-1132 TDLSQTVT
+1132 TDISQTVT
-1140 VKAGQTAEVTFKN
+1140 VKGGQTAEVTFKN
-1153 ALRPADILVYKV
+1153 VLRPADILVYKV
-1165 DVLGAPLAEV
+1165 DVLGAPLAEA

-1188 QTVTYTDSENV
+1188 QPVTYTDSENV
-1199 TKGACTSAGLID
+1199 TKGTCTSVGLVD

>member
-1 MRGLI
+1 
-6 LFPGRMKLH
+6 MKLH

-29 VVLVLGLPLQAMA
+29 VVLVLGLPSQAMA
-42 ATNVGSSETTATQPT
+42 ATNVGGSETTATQPT

-67 SDPTEPVEPEETTT
+67 SELTQPVEPEETTI
-81 PTEATEETTVPTE
+81 PTE
-94 APEETT
+94 
-100 IPTVPQEETE
+100 PQEETE
-110 PEEDADATDPTQP
+110 PEEAVDVTDPTQTT
-123 SEPTEPLTPEEQ
+123 EPTEPTGPPDPEGEEETGLI
-135 DMIRW
+135 IR
-140 AELEAQLPDPIEE
+140 PDPIVAENP
-153 YFPFA
+153 YD
-158 PEIKYPYGEPQDN
+158 PEWPYPYGLPVDN
-171 FYPSSLFE
+171 DFPDNLLE
-179 ADPYALMPLA
+179 VDPYGIALLA
-189 DMSAIPDNMYDN
+189 DMSLIPDEMYDN
-201 SILRALAYTGY
+201 SILRALEYTGY
-212 DVQWLKDNG
+212 DVQKMKDNG
-221 FLYVAEYVSSNI
+221 WLYVAQYTSSNI
-233 NNYRPAVLSDIG
+233 NTYAPEVLSDIG
-245 YDDYAPFLNGDETV
+245 YDDYSPFLNGDETV

-266 GRAPDIASFESSGLV
+266 GRAPDIASFEASGLV

-288 YINNYLPNIEGYD
+288 YWNNYLPNIEGID
-301 TSHIHEAIKATTATS
+301 TTWISDAIKATTMNGGS
-316 TGYSTASVW
+316 YSTASVW
-325 SWETGLTN
+325 AWETGLTN
-333 LANTPGSGVT
+333 LANTAGSGVT
-343 KYTNETEGYA
+343 KYTDADTAYA

-359 IIVFSRDGELVHVAI
+359 LIVFSNSSGSLTHIAV
-374 YAGTYSMWNIRGTN
+374 YAGTYTMYNASGTN
-388 RGEKHFII
+388 RGPYHYII
-396 HVGNSRGPEISTT
+396 HVGNSRGPEISAV
-409 EYLAKSGTAKSSVA
+409 EYMVSSGSKSSSPS
-423 TAWYHLELGSVVDQ
+423 AWYHIDLPEVQST
-437 VGFIEVYKKD
+437 GFIEVNKKD
-447 PNGNNLSG
+447 PNGKNLSG
-455 ARFKAVDQ
+455 AYFTAVDQ
-463 DTGDTFYIGPTDANG
+463 ATGDKYVIGPTNANG
-478 YAKSGEMPLGTY
+478 YAKSGEMPLGTF
-490 VVTETVFPDGYQASG
+490 VVTETKFPAGYGPSG

-520 TVTINAVNEPV
+520 TITINAVNEIV

-568 ATGVIALDLKPG
+568 ATGVIVLDLAPG

-596 DPNPTRTVTVKS
+596 DPNPSRTVTVKAD
-608 NETATVTFTNQ
+608 ETATVTFTNQ

-674 ETDGAKQYWEN
+674 ETDGAKQYWGN

-690 RTVTVKAGE
+690 RSVTVKAGE
-699 TAKVTFKNQYKGAA
+699 TAKVTFKNQYK
-713 QIIKTTTNGGTVAGW
+713 
-728 HFTVKNSSGTVI
+728 
-740 GNYVTDSTGIITLD
+740 
-754 LEPGTYT
+754 
-761 VTETDGAK
+761 
-769 QYWENDPNPTRT
+769 
-781 VTVKAGETAK
+781 
-791 VTFKNQ
+791 
-797 YRGAAQIIKATTNGG
+797 GAAQIIKATTNGG

-902 VAGWHFEVQNSS
+902 VAGWHFEVKNAS

-985 ATNGGSVE
+985 ATNGGSVK

-1000 NASGTFVGKYTTDKN
+1000 NASGTFVGKYTTDAD
-1015 GLIAVNLEPGTYTV
+1015 GLIVANLEPGTYTV

-1048 TVKAGETASVSFRNE
+1048 TVKAGATASVSFRNE

-1075 DPTAGTVEGWTF
+1075 DPDSGTVEGWTF

-1092 NGTVIGT
+1092 DGTLIGT
-1099 YKTDANGTILCEL
+1099 YKTGADGTIVCDLI
-1112 APGKYTVTEILEESS
+1112 PGTYTVTEILEEDS

-1132 TDLSQTVT
+1132 TDISQTVT
-1140 VKAGQTAEVTFKN
+1140 VKGGQTAEVTFKN
-1153 ALRPADILVYKV
+1153 VLRPADILVYKV
-1165 DVLGAPLAEV
+1165 DVLGAPLAEA

-1188 QTVTYTDSENV
+1188 QPVTYTDSENV
-1199 TKGACTSAGLID
+1199 TKGTCTSVSLVD

-1216 GRDGVVHFTG
+1216 GRDGVAHFTG

-1270 APVFEL
+1270 APFFEL

>member
-15 LKPIS
+15 LKQMS

-29 VVLVLGLPLQAMA
+29 VVLVLGLPSQAMA
-42 ATNVGSSETTATQPT
+42 ATNVGSSETVATQPT
-57 DATEPVSTEA
+57 DATQPVSTDA
-67 SDPTEPVEPEETTT
+67 SDPTEPAEP
-81 PTEATEETTVPTE
+81 EETTVPTE

-100 IPTVPQEETE
+100 TPTESQEETE
-110 PEEDADATDPTQP
+110 PEADVDVTDPTQP
-123 SEPTEPLTPEEQ
+123 TDPTEPTDPPAPEDEEETGLI
-135 DMIRW
+135 IR
-140 AELEAQLPDPIEE
+140 PDPIVAENP
-153 YFPFA
+153 YD
-158 PEIKYPYGEPQDN
+158 PEWPYPYGLPVDN
-171 FYPSSLFE
+171 DFPDDLLDV
-179 ADPYALMPLA
+179 DPYGIALMA
-189 DMSAIPDNMYDN
+189 DMSLIPDEMYDN
-201 SILRALAYTGY
+201 SILRALEYTGY
-212 DVQWLKDNG
+212 DVQKMKDNG
-221 FLYVAEYVSSNI
+221 WLYVAQYTSSNI
-233 NNYRPAVLSDIG
+233 NSYAPEVLSDIG
-245 YDDYAPFLNGDETV
+245 YDDYSPFLNGDETV

-266 GRAPDIASFESSGLV
+266 GRAPNIASFESNGLV
-281 CASFVSY
+281 CASFVTY
-288 YINNYLPNIEGYD
+288 YMCNYLPNIEGID
-301 TSHIHEAIKATTATS
+301 TTWIHDAVKATTMNGGS
-316 TGYSTASVW
+316 YSTASVW
-325 SWETGLTN
+325 SWETGLSN
-333 LANTPGSGVT
+333 LARQAGSGVT
-343 KYTNETEGYA
+343 RYTDANTAYA

-359 IIVFSRDGELVHVAI
+359 LIVFSNSSGSLTHIAV
-374 YAGTYSMWNIRGTN
+374 YAGTYTMYNASGTN
-388 RGEKHFII
+388 RGPYHYII
-396 HVGNSRGPEISTT
+396 HVGNSRGPEISAV
-409 EYLAKSGTAKSSVA
+409 EYMVSSGSKSSSPS
-423 TAWYHLELGSVVDQ
+423 AWYHIDMPEVQST
-437 VGFIEVYKKD
+437 GFIEVNKKD
-447 PNGNNLSG
+447 PNGKNLSG
-455 ARFKAVDQ
+455 AYFTAVDQ
-463 DTGDTFYIGPTDANG
+463 ATGDKYVIGPTDSNG
-478 YAKSGEMPLGTY
+478 YAKSGEMPLGTF
-490 VVTETVFPDGYQASG
+490 VVTETKFPTGYGPSG
-505 QTSWTVTLT
+505 ETSWTVMLT

-520 TVTINAVNEPV
+520 TITINAVNELV

-568 ATGVIALDLKPG
+568 ATGVIVLDLVPG

-596 DPNPTRTVTVKS
+596 DPNPSRTVTVKADE
-608 NETATVTFTNQ
+608 NATVTFTNQ

-662 TLDLEPGTYTVT
+662 SLDLDPGTYTVT
-674 ETDGAKQYWEN
+674 ETDGAIQYWEN

-699 TAKVTFKNQYKGAA
+699 TAKVTFNNQYK
-713 QIIKTTTNGGTVAGW
+713 
-728 HFTVKNSSGTVI
+728 
-740 GNYVTDSTGIITLD
+740 
-754 LEPGTYT
+754 
-761 VTETDGAK
+761 
-769 QYWENDPNPTRT
+769 
-781 VTVKAGETAK
+781 
-791 VTFKNQ
+791 
-797 YRGAAQIIKATTNGG
+797 GAAQIIKATTNGG

-855 GESQYWQNDPNP
+855 GENKYWQNDPNP

-892 IVKTTTNGGT
+892 IIKTTTNGGT
-902 VAGWHFEVQNSS
+902 VAGWHFEVKNSS

-985 ATNGGSVE
+985 ATNGGTVE

-1048 TVKAGETASVSFRNE
+1048 TVKAGETASVSFKNQ

-1075 DPTAGTVEGWTF
+1075 DPDSGTVEGWTF
-1087 EVKDS
+1087 EVKASD
-1092 NGTVIGT
+1092 GRLIGT
-1099 YKTDANGTILCEL
+1099 YTTGTDGTIVCDLT
-1112 APGKYTVTEILEESS
+1112 PGTYTVTEILEEGS

-1132 TDLSQTVT
+1132 SELTQTVT
-1140 VKAGQTAEVTFKN
+1140 VKGGQTAEVTFTN

-1165 DVLGAPLAEV
+1165 DTLGAPLAEA

-1188 QTVTYTDSENV
+1188 QPVTYTDSENV
-1199 TKGACTSAGLID
+1199 TKGTCTSVGLVD

-1308 RR
+1308 RH

>member
-1 MRGLI
+1 MD
-6 LFPGRMKLH
+6 
-15 LKPIS
+15 
-20 KRLFSLLLA
+20 
-29 VVLVLGLPLQAMA
+29 V
-42 ATNVGSSETTATQPT
+42 
-57 DATEPVSTEA
+57 
-67 SDPTEPVEPEETTT
+67 
-81 PTEATEETTVPTE
+81 
-94 APEETT
+94 
-100 IPTVPQEETE
+100 
-110 PEEDADATDPTQP
+110 TDPTQTT
-123 SEPTEPLTPEEQ
+123 EPTEPTDPPDPEGEEETGLI
-135 DMIRW
+135 IR
-140 AELEAQLPDPIEE
+140 PDPIVAENP
-153 YFPFA
+153 YD
-158 PEIKYPYGEPQDN
+158 PEWPYPYGLPVDN
-171 FYPSSLFE
+171 DFPDDLLE
-179 ADPYALMPLA
+179 VDPYGIALMA
-189 DMSAIPDNMYDN
+189 DMSLIPDEMYDN
-201 SILRALAYTGY
+201 SILRALEYTGY
-212 DVQWLKDNG
+212 DVQKMKNNG
-221 FLYVAEYVSSNI
+221 WLYVAQYTSSNI
-233 NNYRPAVLSDIG
+233 NTYAPEVLSDIG
-245 YDDYAPFLNGDETV
+245 YDDYSPFLNGDETV

-266 GRAPDIASFESSGLV
+266 GRAPNIASFESNGLV
-281 CASFVSY
+281 CASFVTY
-288 YINNYLPNIEGYD
+288 YMCNYLPNIEGVD
-301 TSHIHEAIKATTATS
+301 TTWIHDAVKATTMNGGS
-316 TGYSTASVW
+316 YSTASVW
-325 SWETGLTN
+325 SWETGLSN
-333 LANTPGSGVT
+333 LARQAGSGVT
-343 KYTNETEGYA
+343 RYTDANTAYA

-359 IIVFSRDGELVHVAI
+359 LIVFSNSSGDLTHIAV
-374 YAGTYSMWNIRGTN
+374 YAGTYTMYNASGTN
-388 RGEKHFII
+388 RGPYHYII
-396 HVGNSRGPEISTT
+396 HVGNSRGPEISAV
-409 EYLAKSGTAKSSVA
+409 EYMVSSGSKSSSPS
-423 TAWYHLELGSVVDQ
+423 AWYHIDLPEVQST
-437 VGFIEVYKKD
+437 GFIEVYKKD

-455 ARFKAVDQ
+455 AYFTAVDQ
-463 DTGDTFYIGPTDANG
+463 ATGDKYVIGPTNSNG
-478 YAKSGEMPLGTY
+478 YAKSGEMPLGTF
-490 VVTETVFPDGYQASG
+490 VVTETKFPEGYQASG

-514 EDTPNM
+514 KDTPNM
-520 TVTINAVNEPV
+520 TVTINAVNELKS
-531 TGSAKIVKAT
+531 GSAKIVKAT

-568 ATGVIALDLKPG
+568 ATGVIALDLQPG

-590 YKYWVN
+590 SKYWVN
-596 DPNPTRTVTVKS
+596 DPNPTRTVTVKAG
-608 NETATVTFTNQ
+608 ETATVTFTNQ

-662 TLDLEPGTYTVT
+662 TLDLDPGTYTVT

-713 QIIKTTTNGGTVAGW
+713 QIVKTTTNGGTVAGW
-728 HFTVKNSSGTVI
+728 YFEVKDSSGTVI
-740 GNYVTDSTGIITLD
+740 GNYVTDSTGIITLN

-761 VTETDGAK
+761 VTETDGDQ
-769 QYWENDPNPTRT
+769 QYWENDPNPSRT

-797 YRGAAQIIKATTNGG
+797 YKGAAQIIKATTNGG

-832 VTDSTGIITLN
+832 VTDSTGIISLD

-892 IVKTTTNGGT
+892 IIKTTTNGGT
-902 VAGWHFEVQNSS
+902 VAGWHFEVKDSS
-914 GTVIGNYVTDST
+914 GTVVGNYVTDST
-926 GIIALALE
+926 GVIALALE

-945 EKEYWENDANPTK
+945 EKEYWENDDNPTK

-973 NKWVGKAKVIKT
+973 NKWLGKAKVIKT
-985 ATNGGSVE
+985 ATNGGTVE

-1000 NASGTFVGKYTTDKN
+1000 NASGTFVGKYTTDAD

-1048 TVKAGETASVSFRNE
+1048 TVKAGETASVSFKNQ

-1075 DPTAGTVEGWTF
+1075 DSDSGTVEGWTF
-1087 EVKDS
+1087 EIKASDGS
-1092 NGTVIGT
+1092 LIGT
-1099 YKTDANGTILCEL
+1099 YTTGADGTIVCNLT
-1112 APGKYTVTEILEESS
+1112 PGTYTVTEILEEGS

-1132 TDLSQTVT
+1132 SELTQTVT
-1140 VKAGQTAEVTFKN
+1140 VKGGQTAEVTFTN

-1165 DVLGAPLAEV
+1165 DILGAPLAEA

-1188 QTVTYTDSENV
+1188 QPVTYTDSENV
-1199 TKGACTSAGLID
+1199 TKGTCTSAGLVD

-1270 APVFEL
+1270 APVYEL
-1276 PMTGSTGS
+1276 PMTGSTSG
-1284 TVATVLQIAGAL
+1284 TVATILQIAGAV
-1296 VLLTALLYIVKK
+1296 VLLIALLYIVKK

>member
-1 MRGLI
+1 
-6 LFPGRMKLH
+6 MKLH

-29 VVLVLGLPLQAMA
+29 VVLVLGLPSQAMA
-42 ATNVGSSETTATQPT
+42 ATNVGGSETTATQPT
-57 DATEPVSTEA
+57 DATEPVSTDA

-81 PTEATEETTVPTE
+81 PIEATEETTAPTE

-100 IPTVPQEETE
+100 IPTEPQEETE
-110 PEEDADATDPTQP
+110 PEEAVDVTDPTQTT
-123 SEPTEPLTPEEQ
+123 EPTEPTDPPDPEGEEETGLI
-135 DMIRW
+135 IR
-140 AELEAQLPDPIEE
+140 PDPIVAENP
-153 YFPFA
+153 YD
-158 PEIKYPYGEPQDN
+158 PEWPYPYGLPVDN
-171 FYPSSLFE
+171 DFPDDLLE
-179 ADPYALMPLA
+179 VDPYGIALMA
-189 DMSAIPDNMYDN
+189 DMSLIPDEMYDN
-201 SILRALAYTGY
+201 SILRALEYTGY
-212 DVQWLKDNG
+212 DVQKMKNNG
-221 FLYVAEYVSSNI
+221 WLYVAQYTSSNI
-233 NNYRPAVLSDIG
+233 NTYAPEVLSDIG
-245 YDDYAPFLNGDETV
+245 YDDYSPFLNGDETV

-266 GRAPDIASFESSGLV
+266 GRAPNIASFESNGLV
-281 CASFVSY
+281 CASFVTY
-288 YINNYLPNIEGYD
+288 YMCNYLPNIEGVD
-301 TSHIHEAIKATTATS
+301 TTWIHDAVKATTMNGGS
-316 TGYSTASVW
+316 YSTASVW
-325 SWETGLTN
+325 SWETGLSN
-333 LANTPGSGVT
+333 LARQAGSGVT
-343 KYTNETEGYA
+343 RYTDANTAYA

-359 IIVFSRDGELVHVAI
+359 LIVFSNSSGDLTHIAV
-374 YAGTYSMWNIRGTN
+374 YAGTYTMYNASGTN
-388 RGEKHFII
+388 RGPYHYII
-396 HVGNSRGPEISTT
+396 HVGNSRGPEISAV
-409 EYLAKSGTAKSSVA
+409 EYMVSSGSKSSSPS
-423 TAWYHLELGSVVDQ
+423 AWYHIDLPEVQSTGY
-437 VGFIEVYKKD
+437 IEVNKKD
-447 PNGNNLSG
+447 PNGKNLSG
-455 ARFKAVDQ
+455 AYFTAVDQ
-463 DTGDTFYIGPTDANG
+463 ATGDKYVIGPTNSNG
-478 YAKSGEMPLGTY
+478 YAKSGEMSLGTY
-490 VVTETVFPDGYQASG
+490 VVTETVFPEGYG
-505 QTSWTVTLT
+505 PGDVTSWTVTLT

-520 TVTINAVNEPV
+520 TITINAVNEPT

-551 FEVKN
+551 FEVKD
-556 SSGTVIGNYVTD
+556 SSGAVVGTYVTD
-568 ATGVIALDLKPG
+568 DTGVIVVDLVPG

-596 DPNPTRTVTVKS
+596 DPNPSRTVTVKAD
-608 NETATVTFTNQ
+608 ETATVTFTNQ

-648 TVIGNYVTDSTGII
+648 TVIGNYVTDSTGVI
-662 TLDLEPGTYTVT
+662 TLDLDPGTYTVT
-674 ETDGAKQYWEN
+674 ETDGTIQYWEN

-699 TAKVTFKNQYKGAA
+699 TAKVTFENQYKG
-713 QIIKTTTNGGTVAGW
+713 
-728 HFTVKNSSGTVI
+728 
-740 GNYVTDSTGIITLD
+740 
-754 LEPGTYT
+754 E
-761 VTETDGAK
+761 
-769 QYWENDPNPTRT
+769 
-781 VTVKAGETAK
+781 
-791 VTFKNQ
+791 
-797 YRGAAQIIKATTNGG
+797 AQIIKATTNGG

-855 GESQYWQNDPNP
+855 GENQYWQNDPNP

-892 IVKTTTNGGT
+892 IIKTATNGGT
-902 VAGWHFEVQNSS
+902 VAGWHFEVKNSS
-914 GTVIGNYVTDST
+914 GTVVGNYVTDST

-1015 GLIAVNLEPGTYTV
+1015 GLIVADLEPGTYTV

-1048 TVKAGETASVSFRNE
+1048 TVKAGETASVSFQNQ

-1075 DPTAGTVEGWTF
+1075 DPDSGTVEGWTF
-1087 EVKDS
+1087 EVKASDGS
-1092 NGTVIGT
+1092 LIGT
-1099 YKTDANGTILCEL
+1099 YKTGADGTIVCDLT
-1112 APGKYTVTEILEESS
+1112 PGTYTVTEILEEDS

-1132 TDLSQTVT
+1132 TDISQTVT
-1140 VKAGQTAEVTFKN
+1140 VKGGQTAEVTFKN
-1153 ALRPADILVYKV
+1153 VLRPADILVYKV
-1165 DVLGAPLAEV
+1165 DTLGAPLAEA

-1188 QTVTYTDSENV
+1188 KPVTYTDSENV
-1199 TKGACTSAGLID
+1199 TKGTCTSTGLVD

-1216 GRDGVVHFTG
+1216 GKDGVVHFTG

-1240 PEGYHLLGEPAYE
+1240 PEGYYLLRGPAYE

-1258 DETLTVELTVVN
+1258 NETLTVELTVVN
-1270 APVFEL
+1270 APVYEL

-1284 TVATVLQIAGAL
+1284 TVVRILQIAGAM
-1296 VLLTALLYIVKK
+1296 VLLASLLYIVKK

>member
-1 MRGLI
+1 M
-6 LFPGRMKLH
+6 FPGRMKLH

-29 VVLVLGLPLQAMA
+29 VVLVLGLPSQAMA
-42 ATNVGSSETTATQPT
+42 ATNVGSSETTATQPM
-57 DATEPVSTEA
+57 DATEPVSTDA
-67 SDPTEPVEPEETTT
+67 SDPAEPVEPEETTT
-81 PTEATEETTVPTE
+81 PIEATEVTTAPTE
-94 APEETT
+94 APEEAT
-100 IPTVPQEETE
+100 IPTEPQEETE
-110 PEEDADATDPTQP
+110 PEEAVDVTDPTQTT
-123 SEPTEPLTPEEQ
+123 EPTEPTDPPDPEGEEETGLI
-135 DMIRW
+135 IR
-140 AELEAQLPDPIEE
+140 PDPIVAENP
-153 YFPFA
+153 YD
-158 PEIKYPYGEPQDN
+158 PEWPYPYGLPVDN
-171 FYPSSLFE
+171 DFPDDLLE
-179 ADPYALMPLA
+179 VDPYGIALMA
-189 DMSAIPDNMYDN
+189 DMSLIPDEMYDN
-201 SILRALAYTGY
+201 SILRALEYTGY
-212 DVQWLKDNG
+212 DVQKMKDNG
-221 FLYVAEYVSSNI
+221 WLYVAQYTSSNI
-233 NNYRPAVLSDIG
+233 NSYAPEVLSDIG
-245 YDDYAPFLNGDETV
+245 YDDYSPFLNGDETV

-266 GRAPDIASFESSGLV
+266 GWAPNIASFESNGLV
-281 CASFVSY
+281 CASFVTY
-288 YINNYLPNIEGYD
+288 YMCNYLPNIEGVD
-301 TSHIHEAIKATTATS
+301 TTWIHDAVKATTMNGGS
-316 TGYSTASVW
+316 YSTASVW
-325 SWETGLTN
+325 SWETGLSN
-333 LANTPGSGVT
+333 LARQAGSGVT
-343 KYTNETEGYA
+343 RYTDADTAYA

-359 IIVFSRDGELVHVAI
+359 LIVFSNSSGSLTHIAV
-374 YAGTYSMWNIRGTN
+374 YAGTYTMYNASGTN
-388 RGEKHFII
+388 RGPYHYII
-396 HVGNSRGPEISTT
+396 HVGNSRGPEISAV
-409 EYLAKSGTAKSSVA
+409 EYMVSSGSKSSSPS
-423 TAWYHLELGSVVDQ
+423 AWYHIDLPEVQST
-437 VGFIEVYKKD
+437 GFIEVNKKD
-447 PNGNNLSG
+447 PNGKNLSG
-455 ARFKAVDQ
+455 AYFTAVDQ
-463 DTGDTFYIGPTDANG
+463 ATGDKYVIGPTDSNG
-478 YAKSGEMPLGTY
+478 YAKSGEMPLGTF
-490 VVTETVFPDGYQASG
+490 VVTETKFPAGYGPSG

-514 EDTPNM
+514 KDTPNM
-520 TVTINAVNEPV
+520 TITINAVNELV

-551 FEVKN
+551 FTVKN

-568 ATGVIALDLKPG
+568 VTGVIVLDLVPG

-596 DPNPTRTVTVKS
+596 DPNPSRTVTVKAD
-608 NETATVTFTNQ
+608 ETATVTFTNQ

-633 GTVAGWHFTV
+633 GTVSGWHFTV

-648 TVIGNYVTDSTGII
+648 IVIGNYVTDSTGII

-674 ETDGAKQYWEN
+674 ETDGAMQYWEN

-699 TAKVTFKNQYKGAA
+699 TAKVTFKNQYKG
-713 QIIKTTTNGGTVAGW
+713 V
-728 HFTVKNSSGTVI
+728 
-740 GNYVTDSTGIITLD
+740 
-754 LEPGTYT
+754 
-761 VTETDGAK
+761 
-769 QYWENDPNPTRT
+769 
-781 VTVKAGETAK
+781 
-791 VTFKNQ
+791 
-797 YRGAAQIIKATTNGG
+797 AQIIKATTNGG
-812 TVAGWHFE
+812 TVAGWHFT

-855 GESQYWQNDPNP
+855 GENKYWQNDPNP

-892 IVKTTTNGGT
+892 IIKTATNGGS
-902 VAGWHFEVQNSS
+902 VAGWHFEVKNSS

-945 EKEYWENDANPTK
+945 DKEYWENDANPAK

-1000 NASGTFVGKYTTDKN
+1000 NASGTFVGKYTTDAD
-1015 GLIAVNLEPGTYTV
+1015 GLIVANLEPGTYTV

-1035 DPYWVCDTEVKTI
+1035 NPYWVCDTEVKTI

-1075 DPTAGTVEGWTF
+1075 DPDSGTVEGWSF
-1087 EVKDS
+1087 EVKASD
-1092 NGTVIGT
+1092 GTLIGT
-1099 YKTDANGTILCEL
+1099 YKTGSDGTIVCDLI
-1112 APGKYTVTEILEESS
+1112 PGTYTVTEILEEDS

-1132 TDLSQTVT
+1132 TDISQTVT
-1140 VKAGQTAEVTFKN
+1140 VKGGQTAEVTFKN
-1153 ALRPADILVYKV
+1153 VLRPADILVYKV
-1165 DVLGAPLAEV
+1165 DILGAPLAEA

-1188 QTVTYTDSENV
+1188 QPVTYTDSENV
-1199 TKGACTSAGLID
+1199 TKGTCTSAGLVD

>member
-1 MRGLI
+1 
-6 LFPGRMKLH
+6 MKLH

-29 VVLVLGLPLQAMA
+29 VVLVLGLPSQAMA

-67 SDPTEPVEPEETTT
+67 SDPTEPAETLEATEPA
-81 PTEATEETTVPTE
+81 ATEETESEPTDT
-94 APEETT
+94 PTT
-100 IPTVPQEETE
+100 PDVTE
-110 PEEDADATDPTQP
+110 PEATETPTEP
-123 SEPTEPLTPEEQ
+123 TEPTEPLTPEEQ

-233 NNYRPAVLSDIG
+233 NSYRPEVLSDIG

-259 ADSSTVT
+259 ADSSTAT

-301 TSHIHEAIKATTATS
+301 TSHIHEAIKATTSTG

-514 EDTPNM
+514 GDTPNM

-568 ATGVIALDLKPG
+568 ATGVIALDLEPG

-596 DPNPTRTVTVKS
+596 DPNPTRTVTVKA
-608 NETATVTFTNQ
+608 NETATMPPFDILPLFSAGRSRRLTLVPIIQ
-619 WRGQA
+619 SLA
-624 QIVKTTTNG
+624 QLEKNYGKEGSEIMCDNCQDTIFG
-633 GTVAGWHFTV
+633 GFAPNSQTANTLSGNLGSRTVL
-643 KNSSG
+643 SG
-648 TVIGNYVTDSTGII
+648 TVTKGKNDDSQSLQMMERPLMSADELKSMPKGSFVVMKTGTHPMKTKLKLFFEWGIQFEKP
-662 TLDLEPGTYTVT
+662 LEMPDRGSRPVYYAGKQDLERSILSQFPTIHMPM
-674 ETDGAKQYWEN
+674 GATMPSRVQQASKPMPES
-685 DPNPT
+685 T
-690 RTVTVKAGE
+690 S
-699 TAKVTFKNQYKGAA
+699 
-713 QIIKTTTNGGTVAGW
+713 IKT
-728 HFTVKNSSGTVI
+728 
-740 GNYVTDSTGIITLD
+740 ST
-754 LEPGTYT
+754 E
-761 VTETDGAK
+761 
-769 QYWENDPNPTRT
+769 
-781 VTVKAGETAK
+781 
-791 VTFKNQ
+791 
-797 YRGAAQIIKATTNGG
+797 
-812 TVAGWHFE
+812 
-820 VKNSSGTVIGNY
+820 
-832 VTDSTGIITLN
+832 
-843 LEPGTYTVTETD
+843 
-855 GESQYWQNDPNP
+855 
-867 TKTVTVK
+867 
-874 AGQTAKVT
+874 
-882 FTNKYQGEAQ
+882 
-892 IVKTTTNGGT
+892 
-902 VAGWHFEVQNSS
+902 
-914 GTVIGNYVTDST
+914 
-926 GIIALALE
+926 
-934 PGTYT
+934 
-939 VTETDG
+939 
-945 EKEYWENDANPTK
+945 
-958 TVTVKAGQ
+958 
-966 TAKVTFT
+966 
-973 NKWVGKAKVIKT
+973 
-985 ATNGGSVE
+985 
-993 GWTFTIK
+993 
-1000 NASGTFVGKYTTDKN
+1000 
-1015 GLIAVNLEPGTYTV
+1015 
-1029 QETPVD
+1029 
-1035 DPYWVCDTEVKTI
+1035 
-1048 TVKAGETASVSFRNE
+1048 
-1063 YVGRAKIIKTLE
+1063 
-1075 DPTAGTVEGWTF
+1075 
-1087 EVKDS
+1087 
-1092 NGTVIGT
+1092 
-1099 YKTDANGTILCEL
+1099 
-1112 APGKYTVTEILEESS
+1112 
-1127 YWECV
+1127 
-1132 TDLSQTVT
+1132 
-1140 VKAGQTAEVTFKN
+1140 
-1153 ALRPADILVYKV
+1153 
-1165 DVLGAPLAEV
+1165 
-1175 EFLLEWSEDGTNW
+1175 
-1188 QTVTYTDSENV
+1188 
-1199 TKGACTSAGLID
+1199 
-1211 GKLVS
+1211 
-1216 GRDGVVHFTG
+1216 
-1226 LHPELQYRLTETKA
+1226 
-1240 PEGYHLLGEPAYE
+1240 
-1253 GGITP
+1253 
-1258 DETLTVELTVVN
+1258 
-1270 APVFEL
+1270 
-1276 PMTGSTGS
+1276 
-1284 TVATVLQIAGAL
+1284 
-1296 VLLTALLYIVKK
+1296 
-1308 RR
+1308 